1 MKCQNCGNEF
11 ASGKFCSECGALLP
25 AEEAVKPKVTANSVK
40 AEAPAAV
47 PMPEEQAKVSAESA
61 TEEKP
66 AAEKA
71 AEESVA
77 EAPAA
82 EEVVTAE
89 QGAPVAEEN
98 APQPAGETVSG
109 SAPESA
115 PEAVS
120 GNAPESAP
128 EAVSENAP
136 ESAPEAAPLP
146 VAETG
151 GAAETAAD
159 AAQTQ
164 NAPGSAGGNGGSSN
178 AKFEEIKGKIRAV
191 CEKVKAKLGEK
202 AYKGIGLWTPAVLP
216 VVWGVL
222 IMLFLAASGV
232 SVDGFSFGSGY
243 DVMSGSFGGGAAFGA
258 VMCLLIALAYIGI
271 GIFRIVLAVKKPYFT
286 PKFVV
291 PTQLALYGLLFLM
304 SCVMVG
310 SVNTVM
316 GGAYSGPAGN
326 CVLAF
331 TLLGAFFVA
340 AGILLFRFGCVD
352 ELVQARK
359 TAAAE
364 YAEERKNKIAAAQ
377 AAAAAAANAAQAAA
391 AAGAAA
397 VSAGAAGA
405 SAQVVYVQGKSE
417 PSMEDKLFGDLPVG
431 KKIENYRWSGAV
443 ASLVAVLF
451 IAIAGVLPLLEY
463 NGAAYSGF
471 SFVYTF
477 FANMS
482 EYSSYY
488 TYVGDYVLS
497 IFLFVLQLLPFALCA
512 LFAFLHLLIAIRQP
526 YTQHPI
532 FGMFQ
537 WLFTVSAAG
546 FMTYIVVWNG
556 IVEGLETFG
565 YTASTI
571 ISLILLTLVL
581 AGCIFGVPLY
591 IICARTDQNRYAI
604 KKKRLEIKENPESDK
619 SNATPRKIFAVV
631 VAVIA
636 LVTFILSVCMPLMV
650 GSDRGMDTDT
660 ARSLTPGT
668 SYSRV
673 VEQLGEPYKVSNT
686 SNGGKVAYWYSK
698 DYRDIMGESSGSSGS
713 DLDDIED
720 WEDFENALE
729 DEMQAEAER
738 EQQLNNLVY
747 KYYEIT
753 FDSKNEIAYLVFD
766 NYRMYRN
773 SMQTEKSVNSG
784 EMSFFGNMGY
794 GLWNYYNN
802 SSIPNVNM
810 LSAQVRI
817 SYNDGSYEAGYVSTV
832 YSFEYVTDSARAGRA
847 EFVYDANL
855 TDVPVELTN
864 KDSLDVIDFGNA
876 AFIDTSIAQL
886 LMRADGTAKTSIS
899 LASNSLHEGEMVLI
913 DYTLSGIDG
922 VIEALAQT
930 GRVSNFIVAGSVDDV
945 ITASVS
951 GDLSGVAGGYYS
963 TSENGSL
970 YTSSSTN
977 RKLLFASYEDTS
989 QSQSIFETLRIRTVG
1004 SYAFNYYSS
1013 GSNSAVRT
1021 LPSMGPGTSGYTG
1034 VTTLEDYAFAGS
1046 TFTSVTI
1053 PHSVK
1058 SVGSYV
1064 FYGCGRGSVTLA
1076 NRTSVPSSWASDW
1089 NVYNSGNNVWTV
1101 YDGSG
1106 NLI

>member
-25 AEEAVKPKVTANSVK
+25 AEEAVKPEVTANSVK

-61 TEEKP
+61 AEEKP

-82 EEVVTAE
+82 EEGVTEE

-109 SAPESA
+109 S
-115 PEAVS
+115 V
-120 GNAPESAP
+120 PESAP

-146 VAETG
+146 AIETG

-451 IAIAGVLPLLEY
+451 IAIAGVMPLIK
-463 NGAAYSGF
+463 YSTGGSYAGF
-471 SFVYTF
+471 SFVYSF
-477 FANMS
+477 FDGLF
-482 EYSSYY
+482 
-488 TYVGDYVLS
+488 GDYSDYYYSTGVVVGNG
-497 IFLFVLQLLPFALCA
+497 IFFVLELLPFALCA
-512 LFAFLHLLIAIRQP
+512 LFAFVHLLIAIRQP

-546 FMTYIVVWNG
+546 FMMYIVVFNG
-556 IVEGLETFG
+556 IYYGNSD
-565 YTASTI
+565 YIASTI
-571 ISLILLTLVL
+571 IAMILLSVVL

-604 KKKRLEIKENPESDK
+604 KKKRLQIKENPESDK

-673 VEQLGEPYKVSNT
+673 VEQLGEPYKVSDT

-753 FDSKNEIAYLVFD
+753 FDSNNMLTYLVFD
-766 NYRMYRN
+766 NNRWYRDSNNVDKVSSSARLYL
-773 SMQTEKSVNSG
+773 SG
-784 EMSFFGNMGY
+784 ATKA
-794 GLWNYYNN
+794 
-802 SSIPNVNM
+802 SISGST
-810 LSAQVRI
+810 LSGFSGQQPFNATVSI
-817 SYNDGSYEAGYVSTV
+817 SYTDGSYESGISSNIYDFTYDS
-832 YSFEYVTDSARAGRA
+832 YFSNSFMYAARLSEEGI
-847 EFVYDANL
+847 V
-855 TDVPVELTN
+855 LTN
-864 KDSLDVIDFGNA
+864 ESGGSVIQLGNA
-876 AFIDTSIAQL
+876 ALCRVNSRYY
-886 LMRADGTAKTSIS
+886 LMRSSGTALTSIS
-899 LASNSLHEGEMVLI
+899 TNSALSSFMSNSDIYI
-913 DYTLSGIDG
+913 DYTLSHIDYAIASIVNTGDVAEFIMIDG
-922 VIEALAQT
+922 NT
-930 GRVSNFIVAGSVDDV
+930 TVDKGIAYATTEYGGLVTSSLLTFNYVTLYFATD
-945 ITASVS
+945 
-951 GDLSGVAGGYYS
+951 GDLYDD
-963 TSENGSL
+963 N
-970 YTSSSTN
+970 N
-977 RKLLFASYEDTS
+977 RYDYNVFDEYNIKTIA
-989 QSQSIFETLRIRTVG
+989 
-1004 SYAFNYYSS
+1004 SYAFAGVDNITSL
-1013 GSNSAVRT
+1013 T
-1021 LPSMGPGTSGYTG
+1021 SMGPSASGYTG

-1053 PHSVK
+1053 PYSVTR
-1058 SVGSYV
+1058 VGSYL
-1064 FYGCGRGSVTLA
+1064 FYGCDRGSVTLA
-1076 NRTSVPSSWASDW
+1076 DRTYVPSAWETDW

-1106 NLI
+1106 NRI

>member
-25 AEEAVKPKVTANSVK
+25 AEEAIKPEVTANSVK

-47 PMPEEQAKVSAESA
+47 PLPEEQAKVSAESA
-61 TEEKP
+61 AEEKP

-82 EEVVTAE
+82 EEGVTEE

-98 APQPAGETVSG
+98 APQPAET
-109 SAPESA
+109 
-115 PEAVS
+115 
-120 GNAPESAP
+120 
-128 EAVSENAP
+128 VSENAP
-136 ESAPEAAPLP
+136 ESAPEAEPLP
-146 VAETG
+146 VTETG
-151 GAAETAAD
+151 GAAETSAD

-222 IMLFLAASGV
+222 IMLFLAASGA

-397 VSAGAAGA
+397 VSAGGAGA

-451 IAIAGVLPLLEY
+451 IAIAGVMPLIK
-463 NGAAYSGF
+463 YSTGGSYAGF
-471 SFVYTF
+471 SFVYSF
-477 FANMS
+477 FDGLF
-482 EYSSYY
+482 
-488 TYVGDYVLS
+488 GDYSDYYYSTGVVVGNG
-497 IFLFVLQLLPFALCA
+497 IFFVLELLPFALCT
-512 LFAFLHLLIAIRQP
+512 LFAFVHLLIAIRQP
-526 YTQHPI
+526 YTQHPV

-537 WLFTVSAAG
+537 WLSTVSAAG
-546 FMTYIVVWNG
+546 FMMYIVVFNG
-556 IVEGLETFG
+556 IYYGNSD
-565 YTASTI
+565 YIASTI
-571 ISLILLTLVL
+571 IAMILLSVVL

-753 FDSKNEIAYLVFD
+753 FDSYDQITYIVFD
-766 NYRMYRN
+766 NNCAYRSSALQDKVLSRSYAMEFFYA
-773 SMQTEKSVNSG
+773 SDTLGTEVGIEYS
-784 EMSFFGNMGY
+784 
-794 GLWNYYNN
+794 
-802 SSIPNVNM
+802 
-810 LSAQVRI
+810 
-817 SYNDGSYEAGYVSTV
+817 DGSYEAGYVRTF
-832 YSFEYVTDSARAGRA
+832 YSFA
-847 EFVYDANL
+847 YDAEATSSSGEVAFEYDAKLADDGVFVFTRDIDASNI
-855 TDVPVELTN
+855 
-864 KDSLDVIDFGNA
+864 IDFGNA
-876 AFIDTSIAQL
+876 VFINCGSDLSCV
-886 LMRADGTAKTSIS
+886 MRANGTVKTNVSV
-899 LASNSLHEGEMVLI
+899 ASNSLSPGTVVSI

-951 GDLSGVAGGYYS
+951 DDLSGVAGGYYS
-963 TSENGSL
+963 TSKNGSL

-989 QSQSIFETLRIRTVG
+989 QSQSIFENLRIRTVG

-1034 VTTLEDYAFAGS
+1034 VTALEDYAFAGS

-1064 FYGCGRGSVTLA
+1064 FYGCDRGSVTLA

>member
-25 AEEAVKPKVTANSVK
+25 AEEAIKPEVTANSVK

-47 PMPEEQAKVSAESA
+47 PLPEEQAKVSAESA
-61 TEEKP
+61 AEEKP

-82 EEVVTAE
+82 EEGVTEE

-98 APQPAGETVSG
+98 APQPAET
-109 SAPESA
+109 
-115 PEAVS
+115 
-120 GNAPESAP
+120 
-128 EAVSENAP
+128 VSENAP
-136 ESAPEAAPLP
+136 ESAPEAEPLP
-146 VAETG
+146 VTETG
-151 GAAETAAD
+151 GAAETSAD

-222 IMLFLAASGV
+222 IMLFLAASGA

-397 VSAGAAGA
+397 VSAGGAGA

-451 IAIAGVLPLLEY
+451 IAIAGVMPLIK
-463 NGAAYSGF
+463 YSTGGSYAGF
-471 SFVYTF
+471 SFVYSF
-477 FANMS
+477 FDGLF
-482 EYSSYY
+482 
-488 TYVGDYVLS
+488 GDYSDYYYSTGVVVGNG
-497 IFLFVLQLLPFALCA
+497 IFFVLELLPFALCA
-512 LFAFLHLLIAIRQP
+512 LFAFVHLLIAIRQP

-546 FMTYIVVWNG
+546 FMMYIVVFNG
-556 IVEGLETFG
+556 IYYGNSD
-565 YTASTI
+565 YIASTI
-571 ISLILLTLVL
+571 IAMILLSVVL

-591 IICARTDQNRYAI
+591 IICARTDRNRYAI

-753 FDSKNEIAYLVFD
+753 FDSYDQITYIVFD
-766 NYRMYRN
+766 NNCAYRSSALQDKVLSRSYAMEFFYA
-773 SMQTEKSVNSG
+773 SDTLGTEVGIEYS
-784 EMSFFGNMGY
+784 
-794 GLWNYYNN
+794 
-802 SSIPNVNM
+802 
-810 LSAQVRI
+810 
-817 SYNDGSYEAGYVSTV
+817 DGSYEAGYVRTF
-832 YSFEYVTDSARAGRA
+832 YSFA
-847 EFVYDANL
+847 YDAEATSSSGEVAFEYDAKL
-855 TDVPVELTN
+855 ADDGVFVFTRDI
-864 KDSLDVIDFGNA
+864 DASDIIDFGNA
-876 AFIDTSIAQL
+876 VFINCGSDLSCV
-886 LMRADGTAKTSIS
+886 MRANGTVKTNVSV
-899 LASNSLHEGEMVLI
+899 ASNSLSPGTVVSI

-951 GDLSGVAGGYYS
+951 DDLSGVAGGYYS
-963 TSENGSL
+963 TSKNGSL

-989 QSQSIFETLRIRTVG
+989 QSQSIFENLRIRTVG

-1034 VTTLEDYAFAGS
+1034 VTALEDYAFAGS

-1064 FYGCGRGSVTLA
+1064 FYGCDRGSVTLA

>member
-25 AEEAVKPKVTANSVK
+25 AEEAVKPEVTANSVK

-47 PMPEEQAKVSAESA
+47 PLPEEQAKVSAESA
-61 TEEKP
+61 AEEKP
-66 AAEKA
+66 AAEEA

-82 EEVVTAE
+82 EEGVTAE

-98 APQPAGETVSG
+98 APQPAGETVYG
-109 SAPESA
+109 S
-115 PEAVS
+115 
-120 GNAPESAP
+120 APESAP

-136 ESAPEAAPLP
+136 ESAPEVAPLP
-146 VAETG
+146 AIETG

-359 TAAAE
+359 AAAAE
-364 YAEERKNKIAAAQ
+364 YAEERKNKVAAAQ
-377 AAAAAAANAAQAAA
+377 AAAANAAQAAA

-451 IAIAGVLPLLEY
+451 IAIAGVMPLIK
-463 NGAAYSGF
+463 YSTGGSCAGF
-471 SFVYTF
+471 SFVYSF
-477 FANMS
+477 FDGLF
-482 EYSSYY
+482 
-488 TYVGDYVLS
+488 GDYSDYYYSTGVVVGNG
-497 IFLFVLQLLPFALCA
+497 IFFVLELLPFALCA
-512 LFAFLHLLIAIRQP
+512 LFAFVHLLIAIRQP

-537 WLFTVSAAG
+537 WLSTVSAAG
-546 FMTYIVVWNG
+546 FMMYIVVFNG
-556 IVEGLETFG
+556 IYYGNSD
-565 YTASTI
+565 YIASTI
-571 ISLILLTLVL
+571 IAMILLSVVL

-591 IICARTDQNRYAI
+591 IICARTDRNRYAI

-636 LVTFILSVCMPLMV
+636 LVTFILAVCMPLMV

-673 VEQLGEPYKVSNT
+673 VEQLGEPYKVSDT

-698 DYRDIMGESSGSSGS
+698 DYRDIMGESNGSSGS

-753 FDSKNEIAYLVFD
+753 FDREDNLTYLVFD
-766 NYRMYRN
+766 NNRAYRSSTSQDKVLSRSYDM
-773 SMQTEKSVNSG
+773 E
-784 EMSFFGNMGY
+784 FF
-794 GLWNYYNN
+794 YNGDN
-802 SSIPNVNM
+802 LNAEVGIEYS
-810 LSAQVRI
+810 
-817 SYNDGSYEAGYVSTV
+817 DGSYEAGYVSTF
-832 YSFEYVTDSARAGRA
+832 YSFA
-847 EFVYDANL
+847 YDADATSSAGVVGFEYDAKL
-855 TDVPVELTN
+855 ADDGVFVFTSDIAAY
-864 KDSLDVIDFGNA
+864 DVIDFGNA
-876 AFIDTSIAQL
+876 AFINAGSDLSCV
-886 LMRADGTAKTSIS
+886 MRANGTAKTNVS
-899 LASNSLHEGEMVLI
+899 LASNSLNPGTVVSI
-913 DYTLSGIDG
+913 DYTLTGIDG
-922 VIEALAQT
+922 VIETLAQT
-930 GRVSNFIVAGSVDDV
+930 GRVSNFTVVGSVNDV
-945 ITASVS
+945 LAAIAF

-963 TSENGSL
+963 SSENGSL

-1004 SYAFNYYSS
+1004 SYAFNYYNS
-1013 GSNSAVRT
+1013 GNNSDIST

-1089 NVYNSGNNVWTV
+1089 NVYNSGNNVWMV

>member
-25 AEEAVKPKVTANSVK
+25 AEEAIKPEVTANSVK

-47 PMPEEQAKVSAESA
+47 PLPEEQAKVSAESA
-61 TEEKP
+61 AEEKP

-82 EEVVTAE
+82 EEGVTEE

-98 APQPAGETVSG
+98 APQPAET
-109 SAPESA
+109 
-115 PEAVS
+115 
-120 GNAPESAP
+120 
-128 EAVSENAP
+128 VSENAP
-136 ESAPEAAPLP
+136 ESAPEAEPLP
-146 VAETG
+146 VTETG
-151 GAAETAAD
+151 GAAETSAD

-222 IMLFLAASGV
+222 IMLFLAASGA

-397 VSAGAAGA
+397 VSAGGAGA

-451 IAIAGVLPLLEY
+451 IAIAGVMPLIK
-463 NGAAYSGF
+463 YSTGGSYAGF
-471 SFVYTF
+471 SFVYSF
-477 FANMS
+477 FDGLF
-482 EYSSYY
+482 
-488 TYVGDYVLS
+488 GDYSDYYYSTGVVVGNG
-497 IFLFVLQLLPFALCA
+497 IFFVLELLPFALCA
-512 LFAFLHLLIAIRQP
+512 LFAFVHLLIAIRQP

-546 FMTYIVVWNG
+546 FMMYIVVFNG
-556 IVEGLETFG
+556 IYYGNSD
-565 YTASTI
+565 YIASTI
-571 ISLILLTLVL
+571 IAMILLSVVL

-591 IICARTDQNRYAI
+591 IICARTDRNRYAI

-753 FDSKNEIAYLVFD
+753 FDSYDQITYIVFD
-766 NYRMYRN
+766 NNCAYRSSALQDKVLSRSYAMEFFYA
-773 SMQTEKSVNSG
+773 SDTLGTEVGIEYS
-784 EMSFFGNMGY
+784 
-794 GLWNYYNN
+794 
-802 SSIPNVNM
+802 
-810 LSAQVRI
+810 
-817 SYNDGSYEAGYVSTV
+817 DGSYEAGYVRTF
-832 YSFEYVTDSARAGRA
+832 YSFA
-847 EFVYDANL
+847 YDAEATSSSGEVAFEYDAKL
-855 TDVPVELTN
+855 ADDGVFVFTRDI
-864 KDSLDVIDFGNA
+864 DASDIIDFGNA
-876 AFIDTSIAQL
+876 VFINCGSDLSCV
-886 LMRADGTAKTSIS
+886 MRANGTVKTNVSV
-899 LASNSLHEGEMVLI
+899 ASNSLSPGTVVSI

-951 GDLSGVAGGYYS
+951 DDLSGVAGGYYS
-963 TSENGSL
+963 TSKNGSL

-989 QSQSIFETLRIRTVG
+989 QSQSIFENLRIRTVG

-1034 VTTLEDYAFAGS
+1034 VTALEDYAFAGS

>member
-25 AEEAVKPKVTANSVK
+25 AEEAIKPEVTANSVK

-47 PMPEEQAKVSAESA
+47 PLPEEQAKVSAESA
-61 TEEKP
+61 AEEKP

-82 EEVVTAE
+82 EEGVTEE

-98 APQPAGETVSG
+98 APQPAET
-109 SAPESA
+109 
-115 PEAVS
+115 
-120 GNAPESAP
+120 
-128 EAVSENAP
+128 VSENAP
-136 ESAPEAAPLP
+136 ESAPEAEPLP
-146 VAETG
+146 VTETG
-151 GAAETAAD
+151 GAAETSAD

-222 IMLFLAASGV
+222 IMLFLAASGA

-359 TAAAE
+359 AAAAE

-397 VSAGAAGA
+397 VSAGGAGA

-451 IAIAGVLPLLEY
+451 IAIAGVMPLIK
-463 NGAAYSGF
+463 YSTGGSYAGF
-471 SFVYTF
+471 SFVYSF
-477 FANMS
+477 FDGLF
-482 EYSSYY
+482 
-488 TYVGDYVLS
+488 GDYSDYYYSTGVVVGNG
-497 IFLFVLQLLPFALCA
+497 IFFVLELLPFALCA
-512 LFAFLHLLIAIRQP
+512 LFAFVHLLIAIRQP

-537 WLFTVSAAG
+537 WLSTVSAAG
-546 FMTYIVVWNG
+546 FMMYIVVFNG
-556 IVEGLETFG
+556 IYYGNSD
-565 YTASTI
+565 YIASTI
-571 ISLILLTLVL
+571 IAMILLSVVL
-581 AGCIFGVPLY
+581 AGCIFGAPLY

-673 VEQLGEPYKVSNT
+673 VEQLGEPYKVSDT

-753 FDSKNEIAYLVFD
+753 FDSNNEIAYLVFD

-773 SMQTEKSVNSG
+773 SMQTEKSVSSG

-876 AFIDTSIAQL
+876 AFIDTSIAQI

-899 LASNSLHEGEMVLI
+899 LASNSLHEGEMVLM

-963 TSENGSL
+963 TSKNGSL

-1053 PHSVK
+1053 PYSVK

-1064 FYGCGRGSVTLA
+1064 FYGCDRGSVTLA

-1101 YDGSG
+1101 YDGSD

>member
-25 AEEAVKPKVTANSVK
+25 AEEAVKPEVTANSVK

-47 PMPEEQAKVSAESA
+47 PMPEEQAKVFAESA
-61 TEEKP
+61 AEEKP
-66 AAEKA
+66 AAEEA
-71 AEESVA
+71 AEKSVA

-82 EEVVTAE
+82 EEGVTEE

-98 APQPAGETVSG
+98 APQSAGETVSG

-115 PEAVS
+115 LEAVS

-128 EAVSENAP
+128 EVE
-136 ESAPEAAPLP
+136 PLP

-673 VEQLGEPYKVSNT
+673 VEQLGEPYKVSDT

-720 WEDFENALE
+720 WEDLENALE

-753 FDSKNEIAYLVFD
+753 FDSYDQITYIVFD
-766 NYRMYRN
+766 NNCAYRSSALQDKVLSRSYAMEFFYA
-773 SMQTEKSVNSG
+773 SDTLGTEVGIEYS
-784 EMSFFGNMGY
+784 
-794 GLWNYYNN
+794 
-802 SSIPNVNM
+802 
-810 LSAQVRI
+810 
-817 SYNDGSYEAGYVSTV
+817 DGSYEAGYVRTF
-832 YSFEYVTDSARAGRA
+832 YSFA
-847 EFVYDANL
+847 YDAEATSSSGEVAFEYDAKL
-855 TDVPVELTN
+855 ADDGVFVFTRDI
-864 KDSLDVIDFGNA
+864 DASDIIDFGNA
-876 AFIDTSIAQL
+876 AFINAGSDLSCV
-886 LMRADGTAKTSIS
+886 MRANGTAKTNVS
-899 LASNSLHEGEMVLI
+899 LASNSLNPGTVVSI
-913 DYTLSGIDG
+913 DYTLTGIDG
-922 VIEALAQT
+922 VIETLAQT
-930 GRVSNFIVAGSVDDV
+930 GRVSNFTVVGSVNDV
-945 ITASVS
+945 LAAIAF

-963 TSENGSL
+963 SSENGSL

-1004 SYAFNYYSS
+1004 SYAFNYYNS
-1013 GSNSAVRT
+1013 GNNSDIST

-1053 PHSVK
+1053 PSCVR

-1064 FYGCGRGSVTLA
+1064 FYGCDRGSVTLA
-1076 NRTSVPSSWASDW
+1076 HRTSVPSSWASDW

>member
-25 AEEAVKPKVTANSVK
+25 AEEAVKSEVTANSVK

-47 PMPEEQAKVSAESA
+47 PLPEEQAKVSAESA
-61 TEEKP
+61 VEEKP
-66 AAEKA
+66 AAEEA
-71 AEESVA
+71 AEESVE

-82 EEVVTAE
+82 EEGVTAE

-115 PEAVS
+115 PEV
-120 GNAPESAP
+120 E
-128 EAVSENAP
+128 
-136 ESAPEAAPLP
+136 PLP
-146 VAETG
+146 AIETG

-397 VSAGAAGA
+397 VPAGAAGA

-451 IAIAGVLPLLEY
+451 IAIAGVLPLCEY
-463 NGAAYSGF
+463 NNGGAYSGF
-471 SFVYTF
+471 SFVYAF
-477 FANMS
+477 FANMAQ
-482 EYSSYY
+482 YSSHY
-488 TYVGDYVLS
+488 TAGGYTLNILFLVLELS
-497 IFLFVLQLLPFALCA
+497 AFGLCA

-532 FGMFQ
+532 FGMFHL
-537 WLFTVSAAG
+537 WFTMIAAG
-546 FMTYIVVWNG
+546 LMTYVVVWNG
-556 IVEGLETFG
+556 IIDPYDYNAG
-565 YTASTI
+565 YIISTI
-571 ISLILLTLVL
+571 IALILLSVVL
-581 AGCIFGVPLY
+581 AGCLFGVPLY
-591 IICARTDQNRYAI
+591 IICARTDENRYLI
-604 KKKRLEIKENPESDK
+604 KKKRLQLRDDPASDEAGIKS
-619 SNATPRKIFAVV
+619 RKIFAVV

-636 LVTFILSVCMPLMV
+636 LVTFILAVCMPLMV

-673 VEQLGEPYKVSNT
+673 VEQLGEPYKVSDT

-698 DYRDIMGESSGSSGS
+698 DYRDIMGESNGSSGS

-753 FDSKNEIAYLVFD
+753 FDREDNLTYLVFD
-766 NYRMYRN
+766 NNRAYRSSTSQDKVLSRSYDM
-773 SMQTEKSVNSG
+773 E
-784 EMSFFGNMGY
+784 FF
-794 GLWNYYNN
+794 YNGDN
-802 SSIPNVNM
+802 LNAEVGIEYS
-810 LSAQVRI
+810 
-817 SYNDGSYEAGYVSTV
+817 DGSYEAGYVSTF
-832 YSFEYVTDSARAGRA
+832 YSFA
-847 EFVYDANL
+847 YDADATSSAGVVGFEYDAKL
-855 TDVPVELTN
+855 ADDGVFVFTSDIAAY
-864 KDSLDVIDFGNA
+864 DVIDFGNA
-876 AFIDTSIAQL
+876 AFINAGSDLSCV
-886 LMRADGTAKTSIS
+886 MRANGTAKTNVS
-899 LASNSLHEGEMVLI
+899 LASNSLNPGTVVSI
-913 DYTLSGIDG
+913 DYTLTGIDG
-922 VIEALAQT
+922 VIETLAQT
-930 GRVSNFIVAGSVDDV
+930 GRVSNFTVVGSVNDV
-945 ITASVS
+945 LAAIAF

-963 TSENGSL
+963 SSENGSL

-1004 SYAFNYYSS
+1004 SYAFNYYNS
-1013 GSNSAVRT
+1013 GNNSDIST

-1053 PHSVK
+1053 PSCVR

-1064 FYGCGRGSVTLA
+1064 FYGCDRGSVTLA
-1076 NRTSVPSSWASDW
+1076 HRTSVPSSWASDW

>member
-61 TEEKP
+61 AEEKP

-115 PEAVS
+115 PEV
-120 GNAPESAP
+120 E
-128 EAVSENAP
+128 
-136 ESAPEAAPLP
+136 PLP
-146 VAETG
+146 AIETG

-397 VSAGAAGA
+397 VSAGGAGA

-451 IAIAGVLPLLEY
+451 IAIAGVMPLIK
-463 NGAAYSGF
+463 YSTGGSYAGF
-471 SFVYTF
+471 SFVYSF
-477 FANMS
+477 FDGLF
-482 EYSSYY
+482 
-488 TYVGDYVLS
+488 GDYSDYYYSTGVVVGNG
-497 IFLFVLQLLPFALCA
+497 IFFVLELLPFALCA
-512 LFAFLHLLIAIRQP
+512 LFAFVHLLIAIRQP

-546 FMTYIVVWNG
+546 FMMYIVVFNG
-556 IVEGLETFG
+556 IYYGNSD
-565 YTASTI
+565 YIASTI
-571 ISLILLTLVL
+571 IAMILLSVVL

-591 IICARTDQNRYAI
+591 IVCARTDQNRYAI

-673 VEQLGEPYKVSNT
+673 VEQLGEPYKVGNT

-698 DYRDIMGESSGSSGS
+698 DYRDIMGESSGSSGP

-720 WEDFENALE
+720 WEDLENALE

-753 FDSKNEIAYLVFD
+753 FDSNDQITYIVFD
-766 NYRMYRN
+766 NNCAYRSSALQDKVLSRSYAM
-773 SMQTEKSVNSG
+773 E
-784 EMSFFGNMGY
+784 FFYASDTLGAEVGVEY
-794 GLWNYYNN
+794 
-802 SSIPNVNM
+802 S
-810 LSAQVRI
+810 
-817 SYNDGSYEAGYVSTV
+817 DGSYEAGYVRTF
-832 YSFEYVTDSARAGRA
+832 YSFA
-847 EFVYDANL
+847 YDAEATSSSGEVAFEYDAKL
-855 TDVPVELTN
+855 ADDGVFVFTRDIEAS
-864 KDSLDVIDFGNA
+864 DIIDFGNA
-876 AFIDTSIAQL
+876 VFINCGSDLSCV
-886 LMRADGTAKTSIS
+886 MRANGMVKTNVSV
-899 LASNSLHEGEMVLI
+899 ASNSLSPGTVVSI

-945 ITASVS
+945 ITASVTD
-951 GDLSGVAGGYYS
+951 DLSGVAGGYYS
-963 TSENGSL
+963 TSKNGSL

-1053 PHSVK
+1053 PYSVTR
-1058 SVGSYV
+1058 VGSYL
-1064 FYGCGRGSVTLA
+1064 FYGCDRGSVTLA
-1076 NRTSVPSSWASDW
+1076 DRTYVPSAWETDW
-1089 NVYNSGNNVWTV
+1089 NVYNSSNNVWTV

>member
-25 AEEAVKPKVTANSVK
+25 AEEAVKPEVTANSVK

-47 PMPEEQAKVSAESA
+47 PLPEEQAKVSAESA
-61 TEEKP
+61 AEEKP
-66 AAEKA
+66 AAEEA

-82 EEVVTAE
+82 EEGVTAE

-359 TAAAE
+359 IAAAE

-377 AAAAAAANAAQAAA
+377 AAAANAAQAAA

-451 IAIAGVLPLLEY
+451 IAIAGVMPLIK
-463 NGAAYSGF
+463 YSTGGSYAGF
-471 SFVYTF
+471 SFVYSF
-477 FANMS
+477 FDGLFGNNS
-482 EYSSYY
+482 DYYSAG
-488 TYVGDYVLS
+488 VVAGNG
-497 IFLFVLQLLPFALCA
+497 IFFVLELLPFVLCA
-512 LFAFLHLLIAIRQP
+512 LFAFIHLLIAIRQP
-526 YTQHPI
+526 YTQHPV

-546 FMTYIVVWNG
+546 FMMYIVVFNG
-556 IVEGLETFG
+556 IYYGSFDYIV
-565 YTASTI
+565 STVI
-571 ISLILLTLVL
+571 AMILLSVVL

-753 FDSKNEIAYLVFD
+753 FDSNDQITYIVFD
-766 NYRMYRN
+766 NNCAYRSSALQDKVLSRSYAM
-773 SMQTEKSVNSG
+773 E
-784 EMSFFGNMGY
+784 FFYASDTLGAEVGVEY
-794 GLWNYYNN
+794 
-802 SSIPNVNM
+802 S
-810 LSAQVRI
+810 
-817 SYNDGSYEAGYVSTV
+817 DGSYEAGYVRTF
-832 YSFEYVTDSARAGRA
+832 YSFA
-847 EFVYDANL
+847 YDAEATSSSGEVAFEYDAKL
-855 TDVPVELTN
+855 ADDGVFVFTRDIEAS
-864 KDSLDVIDFGNA
+864 DIIDFGNA
-876 AFIDTSIAQL
+876 VFINCGSDLSCV
-886 LMRADGTAKTSIS
+886 MRANGTVKTNVSV
-899 LASNSLHEGEMVLI
+899 ASNSLSPGTVVSI

-945 ITASVS
+945 ITASVTD
-951 GDLSGVAGGYYS
+951 DLSGVAGGYYS
-963 TSENGSL
+963 TSKNGSL

-1053 PHSVK
+1053 PYSVTR
-1058 SVGSYV
+1058 VGSYL
-1064 FYGCGRGSVTLA
+1064 FYGCDRGSVTLA
-1076 NRTSVPSSWASDW
+1076 DRTYVPSAWETDW

-1101 YDGSG
+1101 YDDGG

>member
-25 AEEAVKPKVTANSVK
+25 AEEAVKPEVTANSVK

-47 PMPEEQAKVSAESA
+47 LLPEEQAKVSAESA
-61 TEEKP
+61 AEEKP
-66 AAEKA
+66 AAEEA
-71 AEESVA
+71 AEESV
-77 EAPAA
+77 
-82 EEVVTAE
+82 
-89 QGAPVAEEN
+89 
-98 APQPAGETVSG
+98 
-109 SAPESA
+109 

-120 GNAPESAP
+120 ENAPESAP

-136 ESAPEAAPLP
+136 ESAPEVEPLP

-164 NAPGSAGGNGGSSN
+164 NAPGSEGGNGGSSN

-222 IMLFLAASGV
+222 IMLFLAASGA

-397 VSAGAAGA
+397 VSAGGAGA

-451 IAIAGVLPLLEY
+451 IAIAGVMPLIK
-463 NGAAYSGF
+463 YSTGGSYAGF
-471 SFVYTF
+471 SFVYSF
-477 FANMS
+477 FDGLF
-482 EYSSYY
+482 
-488 TYVGDYVLS
+488 GDYSDYYYSTGVVVGNG
-497 IFLFVLQLLPFALCA
+497 IFFVLELLPFALCA
-512 LFAFLHLLIAIRQP
+512 LFAFVHLLIAIRQP

-546 FMTYIVVWNG
+546 FMMYIVVFNG
-556 IVEGLETFG
+556 IYYGNSD
-565 YTASTI
+565 YIASTI
-571 ISLILLTLVL
+571 IAMILLSVVL

-673 VEQLGEPYKVSNT
+673 VEQLGEPYKVSDT

-713 DLDDIED
+713 DFDDIED
-720 WEDFENALE
+720 WEDLENALE

-753 FDSKNEIAYLVFD
+753 FDSNDQITYIVFD
-766 NYRMYRN
+766 NNCAYRSSALQDKVLSRSYAM
-773 SMQTEKSVNSG
+773 E
-784 EMSFFGNMGY
+784 FFYASDTLGAEVGVEY
-794 GLWNYYNN
+794 
-802 SSIPNVNM
+802 S
-810 LSAQVRI
+810 
-817 SYNDGSYEAGYVSTV
+817 DGSYEAGYVRTF
-832 YSFEYVTDSARAGRA
+832 YSFA
-847 EFVYDANL
+847 YDAEATSSSGEVAFEYDAKL
-855 TDVPVELTN
+855 ADDGVFVFTRDIEAS
-864 KDSLDVIDFGNA
+864 DIIDFGNA
-876 AFIDTSIAQL
+876 VFINCGSDLSCV
-886 LMRADGTAKTSIS
+886 MRANGMVKTNVSV
-899 LASNSLHEGEMVLI
+899 ASNSLSPGTVVSI

-945 ITASVS
+945 ITASVTD
-951 GDLSGVAGGYYS
+951 DLSGVAGGYYS
-963 TSENGSL
+963 TSKNGSL

-1053 PHSVK
+1053 PYSVTR
-1058 SVGSYV
+1058 VGSYL
-1064 FYGCGRGSVTLA
+1064 FYGCDRGSVTLA
-1076 NRTSVPSSWASDW
+1076 DRTSVPSSWASDW

>member
-25 AEEAVKPKVTANSVK
+25 AEEAIKPEVTANSVK

-61 TEEKP
+61 AEEKP
-66 AAEKA
+66 AAEEA

-82 EEVVTAE
+82 EGGVTAE

-98 APQPAGETVSG
+98 APQPAGETVSENAPE
-109 SAPESA
+109 SAPEAVSGNASESA

-128 EAVSENAP
+128 EVE
-136 ESAPEAAPLP
+136 PLP

-159 AAQTQ
+159 AEQTQ

-451 IAIAGVLPLLEY
+451 IAIAGVMPLIK
-463 NGAAYSGF
+463 YSTGGSYAGF
-471 SFVYTF
+471 SFVYSF
-477 FANMS
+477 FDRLF
-482 EYSSYY
+482 
-488 TYVGDYVLS
+488 GDYSDYYYSTGVVVGNG
-497 IFLFVLQLLPFALCA
+497 IFFVLELLPFALCA
-512 LFAFLHLLIAIRQP
+512 LFAFVHLLIAIRQP

-546 FMTYIVVWNG
+546 FMMYIVVFNG
-556 IVEGLETFG
+556 IYYGNSD
-565 YTASTI
+565 YIASTI
-571 ISLILLTLVL
+571 IAMILLSVVL

-591 IICARTDQNRYAI
+591 IICARTDRNRYAI

-753 FDSKNEIAYLVFD
+753 FDSYDQITYIVFD
-766 NYRMYRN
+766 NNCAYRSSALQDKVLSRSYAMEFFYA
-773 SMQTEKSVNSG
+773 SDTLGTEVGIEYS
-784 EMSFFGNMGY
+784 
-794 GLWNYYNN
+794 
-802 SSIPNVNM
+802 
-810 LSAQVRI
+810 
-817 SYNDGSYEAGYVSTV
+817 DGSYEAGYVRTF
-832 YSFEYVTDSARAGRA
+832 YSFA
-847 EFVYDANL
+847 YDAEATSSSGEVAFEYDAKLADDGVFVFTRDIDASNI
-855 TDVPVELTN
+855 
-864 KDSLDVIDFGNA
+864 IDFGNA
-876 AFIDTSIAQL
+876 VFINCGSDLSCV
-886 LMRADGTAKTSIS
+886 MRANGTVKTNVSV
-899 LASNSLHEGEMVLI
+899 ASNSLSPGTVVSI

-951 GDLSGVAGGYYS
+951 DDLSGVAGGYYS
-963 TSENGSL
+963 TSKNGSL

-989 QSQSIFETLRIRTVG
+989 QSQSIFENLRIRTVG

-1013 GSNSAVRT
+1013 GSNCAVRT

-1034 VTTLEDYAFAGS
+1034 VTALEDYAFAGS

-1064 FYGCGRGSVTLA
+1064 FYGCDRGSVTLA

-1089 NVYNSGNNVWTV
+1089 NVYK
-1101 YDGSG
+1101 
-1106 NLI
+1106 

>member
-25 AEEAVKPKVTANSVK
+25 AEEAVKPEVTANSVK

-61 TEEKP
+61 AEEKP

-82 EEVVTAE
+82 EEGVTEE

-120 GNAPESAP
+120 GNAPESTP
-128 EAVSENAP
+128 EAVS
-136 ESAPEAAPLP
+136 LP
-146 VAETG
+146 AIETG

-222 IMLFLAASGV
+222 IMLFLAASGA

-258 VMCLLIALAYIGI
+258 VMCLLIAIAYIGI

-451 IAIAGVLPLLEY
+451 IAIAGVMPLIK
-463 NGAAYSGF
+463 YSTGGSYAGF
-471 SFVYTF
+471 SFVYSF
-477 FANMS
+477 FDGLF
-482 EYSSYY
+482 
-488 TYVGDYVLS
+488 GDYSDYYYSTGVVVGNG
-497 IFLFVLQLLPFALCA
+497 IFFVLELLPFALCA
-512 LFAFLHLLIAIRQP
+512 LFAFVHLLIAIRQP

-537 WLFTVSAAG
+537 WLSTVSAAG
-546 FMTYIVVWNG
+546 FMMYIVVFNG
-556 IVEGLETFG
+556 IYYGNSD
-565 YTASTI
+565 YIASTI
-571 ISLILLTLVL
+571 IAMILLSVVL

-673 VEQLGEPYKVSNT
+673 VEQLGEPYKVSDT

-720 WEDFENALE
+720 WEDLENALE

-753 FDSKNEIAYLVFD
+753 FDSYDQITYIVFD
-766 NYRMYRN
+766 NNCAYRSSALQDKVLSRSYAMEFFYA
-773 SMQTEKSVNSG
+773 SDTLGTEVGIEYS
-784 EMSFFGNMGY
+784 
-794 GLWNYYNN
+794 
-802 SSIPNVNM
+802 
-810 LSAQVRI
+810 
-817 SYNDGSYEAGYVSTV
+817 DGSYEAGYVRTF
-832 YSFEYVTDSARAGRA
+832 YSFA
-847 EFVYDANL
+847 YDAEATSSSGEVAFEYDAKL
-855 TDVPVELTN
+855 ADDGVFVFTRDI
-864 KDSLDVIDFGNA
+864 DASDIIDFGNA
-876 AFIDTSIAQL
+876 VFINCGSDLSCV
-886 LMRADGTAKTSIS
+886 MRANGTVKTNVSV
-899 LASNSLHEGEMVLI
+899 ASNSLSPGTVVSI

-951 GDLSGVAGGYYS
+951 GDLSGVVGGYYS
-963 TSENGSL
+963 TSKNGSL

-989 QSQSIFETLRIRTVG
+989 QNQSIFETLRIRTVG

-1053 PHSVK
+1053 PYSVK

>member
-25 AEEAVKPKVTANSVK
+25 AEEAVKPEVTANSVK

-47 PMPEEQAKVSAESA
+47 PLPEEQAKVSAESA
-61 TEEKP
+61 AEEKP

-82 EEVVTAE
+82 EEGVTEE

-120 GNAPESAP
+120 GNAPESTP
-128 EAVSENAP
+128 EAVS
-136 ESAPEAAPLP
+136 LP
-146 VAETG
+146 AIETG

-222 IMLFLAASGV
+222 IMLFLAASGA

-451 IAIAGVLPLLEY
+451 IAIAGVMPLIK
-463 NGAAYSGF
+463 YSTGGSYAGF
-471 SFVYTF
+471 SFVYSF
-477 FANMS
+477 FDGLF
-482 EYSSYY
+482 
-488 TYVGDYVLS
+488 GDYSDYYYSTGVVVGNG
-497 IFLFVLQLLPFALCA
+497 IFFVLELLPFALCA
-512 LFAFLHLLIAIRQP
+512 LFAFVHLLIAIRQP

-537 WLFTVSAAG
+537 WLSTVSAAG
-546 FMTYIVVWNG
+546 FMMYIVVFNG
-556 IVEGLETFG
+556 IYYGNSD
-565 YTASTI
+565 YIASTI
-571 ISLILLTLVL
+571 IAMILLSVVL

-673 VEQLGEPYKVSNT
+673 VEQLGEPYKVSDT

-720 WEDFENALE
+720 WEDLENALE

-747 KYYEIT
+747 KYYENT
-753 FDSKNEIAYLVFD
+753 FDSYDQITYIVFD
-766 NYRMYRN
+766 NKCAYRSSALQDKVLSRSYAMEFFYA
-773 SMQTEKSVNSG
+773 SDTLGTEVGIEYS
-784 EMSFFGNMGY
+784 
-794 GLWNYYNN
+794 
-802 SSIPNVNM
+802 
-810 LSAQVRI
+810 
-817 SYNDGSYEAGYVSTV
+817 DGSYEAGYVRTF
-832 YSFEYVTDSARAGRA
+832 YSFA
-847 EFVYDANL
+847 YDAEATSSSGEVAFEYDAKL
-855 TDVPVELTN
+855 ADDGVFVFTRDI
-864 KDSLDVIDFGNA
+864 DASDIIDFGNA
-876 AFIDTSIAQL
+876 VFINCGSDLSCV
-886 LMRADGTAKTSIS
+886 MRANGTVKTNVSV
-899 LASNSLHEGEMVLI
+899 ASNSLSPGTVVSI

-951 GDLSGVAGGYYS
+951 GDLSGVVGGYYS
-963 TSENGSL
+963 TSKNGSL

-989 QSQSIFETLRIRTVG
+989 QNQSIFETLRIRTVG

-1053 PHSVK
+1053 PYSVK

>member
-25 AEEAVKPKVTANSVK
+25 AEEAVKPEVTANSVK

-47 PMPEEQAKVSAESA
+47 PLPEEQAKVSAESA
-61 TEEKP
+61 AEEKP

-82 EEVVTAE
+82 EEGVTEE

-128 EAVSENAP
+128 EAVSGNAP

-146 VAETG
+146 AIETG

-326 CVLAF
+326 CILAF
-331 TLLGAFFVA
+331 TILGAFFVA

-352 ELVQARK
+352 EIVQARK

-364 YAEERKNKIAAAQ
+364 YAEEKKNKIAAAQ
-377 AAAAAAANAAQAAA
+377 AATANAAQAAA

-451 IAIAGVLPLLEY
+451 IAIAGVLPLCEY
-463 NGAAYSGF
+463 NNGGAYSGF
-471 SFVYTF
+471 SFVYAF
-477 FANMS
+477 FANMAQ
-482 EYSSYY
+482 YSSHY
-488 TYVGDYVLS
+488 TAGGYTLNILFLVLELS
-497 IFLFVLQLLPFALCA
+497 AFGLCA

-532 FGMFQ
+532 FGMFHL
-537 WLFTVSAAG
+537 WFTMIAAG
-546 FMTYIVVWNG
+546 LMTYVVVWNG
-556 IVEGLETFG
+556 IIDPYDYNAG
-565 YTASTI
+565 YIISTI
-571 ISLILLTLVL
+571 IALILLSVVL
-581 AGCIFGVPLY
+581 AGCLFGVPLY
-591 IICARTDQNRYAI
+591 IICARTDENRYLI
-604 KKKRLEIKENPESDK
+604 KKKRLQLRDDPASDEAGIKS
-619 SNATPRKIFAVV
+619 RKIFAVV

-636 LVTFILSVCMPLMV
+636 LVTFILAVCMPLMV

-673 VEQLGEPYKVSNT
+673 VEQLGEPYKVSDT

-698 DYRDIMGESSGSSGS
+698 DYRDIMGESNGSSGS

-753 FDSKNEIAYLVFD
+753 FDREDNLTYLVFD
-766 NYRMYRN
+766 NNCAYRSSALQDKVLSRSYAM
-773 SMQTEKSVNSG
+773 E
-784 EMSFFGNMGY
+784 FFYASDTLGAEVGVEY
-794 GLWNYYNN
+794 
-802 SSIPNVNM
+802 S
-810 LSAQVRI
+810 
-817 SYNDGSYEAGYVSTV
+817 DGSYEAGYVRTF
-832 YSFEYVTDSARAGRA
+832 YSFA
-847 EFVYDANL
+847 YDAEATSSSGEVAFEYDAKL
-855 TDVPVELTN
+855 ADDGVFVFTRDIEAS
-864 KDSLDVIDFGNA
+864 DIIDFGNA
-876 AFIDTSIAQL
+876 VFINCGSDLSCV
-886 LMRADGTAKTSIS
+886 MRANGTVKTNVSV
-899 LASNSLHEGEMVLI
+899 ASNSLSPGTVVSI

-945 ITASVS
+945 ITASVTD
-951 GDLSGVAGGYYS
+951 DLSGVAGGYYS
-963 TSENGSL
+963 TSKNGSL

-1053 PHSVK
+1053 PYSVTR
-1058 SVGSYV
+1058 VGSYL
-1064 FYGCGRGSVTLA
+1064 FYGCDRGSVTLA
-1076 NRTSVPSSWASDW
+1076 DRTYVPSAWETDW

>member
-25 AEEAVKPKVTANSVK
+25 AEEAVKPEVTANSVK

-47 PMPEEQAKVSAESA
+47 PLPEEQAKVSAESA
-61 TEEKP
+61 AEEKP
-66 AAEKA
+66 AAEEA

-82 EEVVTAE
+82 EEGVTAE

-98 APQPAGETVSG
+98 APQSAGETVSEN
-109 SAPESA
+109 APESA

-128 EAVSENAP
+128 EA
-136 ESAPEAAPLP
+136 APLP
-146 VAETG
+146 AIETG

-326 CVLAF
+326 CVVAF

-451 IAIAGVLPLLEY
+451 IAIAGVMPLIK
-463 NGAAYSGF
+463 YSTGGSYAGF
-471 SFVYTF
+471 SFVYSF
-477 FANMS
+477 FDGLFGDNS
-482 EYSSYY
+482 DYYYS
-488 TYVGDYVLS
+488 TGVVVGNG
-497 IFLFVLQLLPFALCA
+497 IFFVLELLPFALCA
-512 LFAFLHLLIAIRQP
+512 LFAFVHLLIAIRQP

-537 WLFTVSAAG
+537 WLSTVSAAG
-546 FMTYIVVWNG
+546 FMMYIVVFNG
-556 IVEGLETFG
+556 IYYGNSD
-565 YTASTI
+565 YIASTI
-571 ISLILLTLVL
+571 IAMILLSVVL

-753 FDSKNEIAYLVFD
+753 FDSYDQITYIVFD
-766 NYRMYRN
+766 NNCAYRSSALQDKVLSRSYAMEFFYA
-773 SMQTEKSVNSG
+773 SDTLGTEVGIEYS
-784 EMSFFGNMGY
+784 
-794 GLWNYYNN
+794 
-802 SSIPNVNM
+802 
-810 LSAQVRI
+810 
-817 SYNDGSYEAGYVSTV
+817 DGSYEAGYVRTF
-832 YSFEYVTDSARAGRA
+832 YSFA
-847 EFVYDANL
+847 YDAEATSSSGEVAFEYDAKL
-855 TDVPVELTN
+855 ADDGVFVFTRDI
-864 KDSLDVIDFGNA
+864 DASDIIDFGNA
-876 AFIDTSIAQL
+876 VFINCGSDLSCV
-886 LMRADGTAKTSIS
+886 MRANGTVKTNVSV
-899 LASNSLHEGEMVLI
+899 ASNSLSPGTVVSI

-963 TSENGSL
+963 TSKNGSL

-1053 PHSVK
+1053 PYSVK

-1064 FYGCGRGSVTLA
+1064 FYGCDRGSVTLA

>member
-25 AEEAVKPKVTANSVK
+25 AEEAIKPEVTANSVK

-61 TEEKP
+61 AEEKP
-66 AAEKA
+66 AAEEA

-82 EEVVTAE
+82 EGGVTAE

-98 APQPAGETVSG
+98 APQPAGETVSEN
-109 SAPESA
+109 APESA

-120 GNAPESAP
+120 GNAS
-128 EAVSENAP
+128 

-146 VAETG
+146 AIETG

-451 IAIAGVLPLLEY
+451 IAIAGVMPLIK
-463 NGAAYSGF
+463 YSTGGSYAGF
-471 SFVYTF
+471 SFVYSF
-477 FANMS
+477 FDGLF
-482 EYSSYY
+482 
-488 TYVGDYVLS
+488 GDYSDYYYSTGVVVGNG
-497 IFLFVLQLLPFALCA
+497 IFFVLELLPFALCA
-512 LFAFLHLLIAIRQP
+512 LFAFVHLLIAIRQP

-537 WLFTVSAAG
+537 WLSTVSAAG
-546 FMTYIVVWNG
+546 FMMYIVVFNG
-556 IVEGLETFG
+556 IYYGNSD
-565 YTASTI
+565 YIASTI
-571 ISLILLTLVL
+571 IAMILLSVVL
-581 AGCIFGVPLY
+581 AGCIFGAPLY

-673 VEQLGEPYKVSNT
+673 VEQLGEPYKVSDT

-753 FDSKNEIAYLVFD
+753 FDSNNEIAYLVFD

-773 SMQTEKSVNSG
+773 SMQTEKSVSSG

-876 AFIDTSIAQL
+876 AFIDTSIAQI

-899 LASNSLHEGEMVLI
+899 LASNSLHEGEMVLM

-963 TSENGSL
+963 TSKNGSL

-1053 PHSVK
+1053 PYSVK

-1064 FYGCGRGSVTLA
+1064 FYGCDRGSVTLA

-1101 YDGSG
+1101 YDGSD

>member
-25 AEEAVKPKVTANSVK
+25 AEEAVKPEVTANSVK

-61 TEEKP
+61 AEEKP

-82 EEVVTAE
+82 EEGVTEE

-109 SAPESA
+109 S
-115 PEAVS
+115 V
-120 GNAPESAP
+120 PESAP

-146 VAETG
+146 AIETG

-451 IAIAGVLPLLEY
+451 IAIAGVMPLIK
-463 NGAAYSGF
+463 YSTGGSYAGF
-471 SFVYTF
+471 SFVYSF
-477 FANMS
+477 FDGLF
-482 EYSSYY
+482 
-488 TYVGDYVLS
+488 GDYSDYYYSTGVVVGNG
-497 IFLFVLQLLPFALCA
+497 IFFVLELLPFALCA
-512 LFAFLHLLIAIRQP
+512 LFAFVHLLIAIRQP

-537 WLFTVSAAG
+537 WLSTVSAAG
-546 FMTYIVVWNG
+546 FMMYIVVFNG
-556 IVEGLETFG
+556 IYYGNSD
-565 YTASTI
+565 YIASTI
-571 ISLILLTLVL
+571 IAMILLSVVL
-581 AGCIFGVPLY
+581 AGCIFGAPLY

-673 VEQLGEPYKVSNT
+673 VEQLGEPYKVSDT

-753 FDSKNEIAYLVFD
+753 FDSNNEIAYLVFD

-773 SMQTEKSVNSG
+773 SMQTEKSVSSG

-876 AFIDTSIAQL
+876 AFIDTSIAQI

-899 LASNSLHEGEMVLI
+899 LASNSLHEGEMVLM

-963 TSENGSL
+963 TSKNGSL

-1004 SYAFNYYSS
+1004 SYAFNYYNS
-1013 GSNSAVRT
+1013 GNNSEIST

-1053 PHSVK
+1053 PYSVK

-1064 FYGCGRGSVTLA
+1064 FYGCDRGSVTLA

-1101 YDGSG
+1101 YDGSD

>member
-25 AEEAVKPKVTANSVK
+25 AEEAVKPEVTANSVK

-47 PMPEEQAKVSAESA
+47 PLPEEQAKVSAESA
-61 TEEKP
+61 AEEKP

-82 EEVVTAE
+82 EEGVTAE

-98 APQPAGETVSG
+98 APQPAGEIVSG
-109 SAPESA
+109 ST
-115 PEAVS
+115 
-120 GNAPESAP
+120 PESAP

-359 TAAAE
+359 IAAAE

-377 AAAAAAANAAQAAA
+377 AAAANAAQAAA

-451 IAIAGVLPLLEY
+451 IAIAGVMPLIK
-463 NGAAYSGF
+463 YSTGGSYAGF
-471 SFVYTF
+471 SFVYSF
-477 FANMS
+477 FDGLF
-482 EYSSYY
+482 
-488 TYVGDYVLS
+488 GDYSDYYYSAGVVAGNG
-497 IFLFVLQLLPFALCA
+497 IFFILELLPFALCA
-512 LFAFLHLLIAIRQP
+512 LFAFIHLLIAIRQP
-526 YTQHPI
+526 YTQHPV

-546 FMTYIVVWNG
+546 FMMYIVVFNG
-556 IVEGLETFG
+556 IYYGSFDYIV
-565 YTASTI
+565 STVI
-571 ISLILLTLVL
+571 AMILLSVVL

-673 VEQLGEPYKVSNT
+673 VEQLGEPYKVSDT

-753 FDSKNEIAYLVFD
+753 FDSNNEIAYLVFD

-773 SMQTEKSVNSG
+773 SMQTEKSVSSG

-876 AFIDTSIAQL
+876 AFIDTSIAQI

-899 LASNSLHEGEMVLI
+899 LASNSLHEGEMVLM

-1053 PHSVK
+1053 PYSVK

-1064 FYGCGRGSVTLA
+1064 FYGCDRGSVTLA
-1076 NRTSVPSSWASDW
+1076 NRTYVPSAWETDW

-1101 YDGSG
+1101 YDDGG

>member
-25 AEEAVKPKVTANSVK
+25 AEEAVKPEVTANSVK

-61 TEEKP
+61 AEEKP

-82 EEVVTAE
+82 EEGVTAE

-120 GNAPESAP
+120 ENAPESAP
-128 EAVSENAP
+128 EAVSGNAP

-146 VAETG
+146 AIETG

-377 AAAAAAANAAQAAA
+377 AAAANAAQAVA

-405 SAQVVYVQGKSE
+405 SAQVVYVQGKNE

-451 IAIAGVLPLLEY
+451 IAIAGVMPLMK
-463 NGAAYSGF
+463 YSTGGSYAGF
-471 SFVYTF
+471 SFIYSF
-477 FANMS
+477 FDGLFGN
-482 EYSSYY
+482 YSDYY
-488 TYVGDYVLS
+488 SAGVVAGNS
-497 IFLFVLQLLPFALCA
+497 IFFVLELLPFVLCT
-512 LFAFLHLLIAIRQP
+512 LFAFVHLLIAIRQP
-526 YTQHPI
+526 YTQHPV

-537 WLFTVSAAG
+537 WLSTVSAAG
-546 FMTYIVVWNG
+546 FMMYVVVFNG
-556 IVEGLETFG
+556 IYYGSFD
-565 YTASTI
+565 YIASTI
-571 ISLILLTLVL
+571 IAMILLSVVL

-591 IICARTDQNRYAI
+591 IVCARTDQNRYAI

-673 VEQLGEPYKVSNT
+673 VEQLGEPYKVGNT

-720 WEDFENALE
+720 WEDLENALE

-753 FDSKNEIAYLVFD
+753 FDSNNEIAYLVFD

-773 SMQTEKSVNSG
+773 SMQTEKSVSSG
-784 EMSFFGNMGY
+784 EMSFFIDTSSS
-794 GLWNYYNN
+794 LWQN
-802 SSIPNVNM
+802 SSSIFDAEV
-810 LSAQVRI
+810 SI
-817 SYNDGSYEAGYVSTV
+817 SYTDGSYEAGYVGTI
-832 YSFEYVTDSARAGRA
+832 YSFEYVSGSSGTGRA
-847 EFVYDANL
+847 EFEYDAIL
-855 TDVPVELTN
+855 TDYRVELEN
-864 KDSLDVIDFGNA
+864 DESLSIVDFGNA
-876 AFIDTSIAQL
+876 ALVNIGSGYL
-886 LMRADGTAKTSIS
+886 LMQANGRATTNSSIS
-899 LASNSLHEGEMVLI
+899 STMYAGVVYM
-913 DYTLSGIDG
+913 DYTLSGIDS
-922 VIEALAQT
+922 VIETLAET
-930 GRVSNFIVAGSVDDV
+930 GQVSNFMVVDDIENV
-945 ITASVS
+945 VS
-951 GDLSGVAGGYYS
+951 SIVFSDSFSGTAGGYYS
-963 TSENGSL
+963 TSKNGSL

-1053 PHSVK
+1053 PYSVTR
-1058 SVGSYV
+1058 VGSYL
-1064 FYGCGRGSVTLA
+1064 FYGCDRGSVTLA
-1076 NRTSVPSSWASDW
+1076 DRTYVPSAWETDW

-1101 YDGSG
+1101 YDDGG

>member
-25 AEEAVKPKVTANSVK
+25 AEEAIKPEVTANSVK

-61 TEEKP
+61 AEEKP
-66 AAEKA
+66 AAEEA

-82 EEVVTAE
+82 EGGVTAE

-98 APQPAGETVSG
+98 APQPAGETVSENAPE
-109 SAPESA
+109 SAPEAVSGNASESA

-128 EAVSENAP
+128 EVE
-136 ESAPEAAPLP
+136 PLP

-159 AAQTQ
+159 AEQTQ

-359 TAAAE
+359 AAAAE

-397 VSAGAAGA
+397 VSAGGAGA

-451 IAIAGVLPLLEY
+451 IAIAGVMPLIK
-463 NGAAYSGF
+463 YSTGGSYAGF
-471 SFVYTF
+471 SFVYSF
-477 FANMS
+477 FDGLF
-482 EYSSYY
+482 
-488 TYVGDYVLS
+488 GDYSDYYYSTGVVVGNG
-497 IFLFVLQLLPFALCA
+497 IFFVLELLPFALCA
-512 LFAFLHLLIAIRQP
+512 LFAFVHLLIAIRQP

-546 FMTYIVVWNG
+546 FMMYIVVFNG
-556 IVEGLETFG
+556 IYYGNSD
-565 YTASTI
+565 YIASTI
-571 ISLILLTLVL
+571 IAMILLSVVL

-673 VEQLGEPYKVSNT
+673 VEQLGEPYKVSDT

-720 WEDFENALE
+720 WEDLENALE

-753 FDSKNEIAYLVFD
+753 FDSYDQITYIVFD
-766 NYRMYRN
+766 NNCAYRSSALQDKVLSRSYAMEFFYA
-773 SMQTEKSVNSG
+773 SDTLGTEVGIEYS
-784 EMSFFGNMGY
+784 
-794 GLWNYYNN
+794 
-802 SSIPNVNM
+802 
-810 LSAQVRI
+810 
-817 SYNDGSYEAGYVSTV
+817 DGSYEAGYVRTF
-832 YSFEYVTDSARAGRA
+832 YSFA
-847 EFVYDANL
+847 YDAEATSSSGEVAFEYDAKL
-855 TDVPVELTN
+855 ADDGVFVFTRDI
-864 KDSLDVIDFGNA
+864 DASDIIDFGNA
-876 AFIDTSIAQL
+876 VFINCGSDLSCV
-886 LMRADGTAKTSIS
+886 MRANGTVKTNVSV
-899 LASNSLHEGEMVLI
+899 ASNSLSPGTVVSI

-922 VIEALAQT
+922 IIEALAQT

-963 TSENGSL
+963 TSKNGSL

-1053 PHSVK
+1053 PYSVK

-1064 FYGCGRGSVTLA
+1064 FYGCDRGSVTLA

>member
-25 AEEAVKPKVTANSVK
+25 AEEAVKPEVTANSVK

-47 PMPEEQAKVSAESA
+47 PLPEEQAKVSAESA
-61 TEEKP
+61 AEEKP

-82 EEVVTAE
+82 EEGVTEE

-128 EAVSENAP
+128 EA
-136 ESAPEAAPLP
+136 APLP
-146 VAETG
+146 AIETG

-326 CVLAF
+326 CILAF
-331 TLLGAFFVA
+331 TILGAFFVA

-352 ELVQARK
+352 EIVQARK

-364 YAEERKNKIAAAQ
+364 YAEEKKNKIAAAQ
-377 AAAAAAANAAQAAA
+377 AATANAAQAAA

-451 IAIAGVLPLLEY
+451 IAIAGVLPLCEY
-463 NGAAYSGF
+463 NNGGAYSGF
-471 SFVYTF
+471 SFVYAF
-477 FANMS
+477 FANMAQ
-482 EYSSYY
+482 YSSHY
-488 TYVGDYVLS
+488 TAGGYTLNILFLVLELS
-497 IFLFVLQLLPFALCA
+497 AFGLCA

-532 FGMFQ
+532 FGMFHL
-537 WLFTVSAAG
+537 WFTMIAAG
-546 FMTYIVVWNG
+546 LMTYVVVWNG
-556 IVEGLETFG
+556 IIDPYDYNAG
-565 YTASTI
+565 YIISTI
-571 ISLILLTLVL
+571 IALILLSVVL
-581 AGCIFGVPLY
+581 AGCLFGVPLY
-591 IICARTDQNRYAI
+591 IICARTDENRYLI
-604 KKKRLEIKENPESDK
+604 KKKRLQLRDDPASDEAGIKS
-619 SNATPRKIFAVV
+619 RKIFAVV

-636 LVTFILSVCMPLMV
+636 LVTFILAVCMPLMV

-673 VEQLGEPYKVSNT
+673 VEQLGEPYKVSDT

-698 DYRDIMGESSGSSGS
+698 DYRDIMGESNGSSGS

-753 FDSKNEIAYLVFD
+753 FDREDNLTYLVFD
-766 NYRMYRN
+766 NNCAYRSSALQDKVLSRSYAM
-773 SMQTEKSVNSG
+773 E
-784 EMSFFGNMGY
+784 FFYASDTLGAEVGVEY
-794 GLWNYYNN
+794 
-802 SSIPNVNM
+802 S
-810 LSAQVRI
+810 
-817 SYNDGSYEAGYVSTV
+817 DGSYEAGYVRTF
-832 YSFEYVTDSARAGRA
+832 YSFA
-847 EFVYDANL
+847 YDAEATSSSGEVAFEYDAKL
-855 TDVPVELTN
+855 ADDGVFVFTRDIEAS
-864 KDSLDVIDFGNA
+864 DIIDFGNA
-876 AFIDTSIAQL
+876 VFINCGSDLSCV
-886 LMRADGTAKTSIS
+886 MRANGTVKTNVSV
-899 LASNSLHEGEMVLI
+899 ASNSLSPGTVVSI

-945 ITASVS
+945 ITASVTD
-951 GDLSGVAGGYYS
+951 DLSGVAGGYYS
-963 TSENGSL
+963 TSKNGSL

-1053 PHSVK
+1053 PYSVTR
-1058 SVGSYV
+1058 VGSYL
-1064 FYGCGRGSVTLA
+1064 FYGCDRGSVTLA
-1076 NRTSVPSSWASDW
+1076 DRTYVPSAWETDW

>member
-25 AEEAVKPKVTANSVK
+25 AEEAIKPEVTANSVK

-47 PMPEEQAKVSAESA
+47 PLPEEQAKVSAESA
-61 TEEKP
+61 AEEKP

-82 EEVVTAE
+82 EEGVTAE

-98 APQPAGETVSG
+98 APQPAGEIVSG
-109 SAPESA
+109 ST
-115 PEAVS
+115 
-120 GNAPESAP
+120 PESAP

-136 ESAPEAAPLP
+136 ESAPEVESLP
-146 VAETG
+146 AIETG
-151 GAAETAAD
+151 GAAVTAAD

-232 SVDGFSFGSGY
+232 SVEGFSFGSGY

-359 TAAAE
+359 NAAAE

-377 AAAAAAANAAQAAA
+377 ATAAAAANAAQAAA

-451 IAIAGVLPLLEY
+451 IAIAGVMPLMK
-463 NGAAYSGF
+463 YSTGGSYAGF
-471 SFVYTF
+471 SFVYSF
-477 FANMS
+477 FDGLFGD
-482 EYSSYY
+482 YSDYY
-488 TYVGDYVLS
+488 TAGVVAGNG
-497 IFLFVLQLLPFALCA
+497 IFFVLELLPFVLCA
-512 LFAFLHLLIAIRQP
+512 LFAFVHLLIAIRQP
-526 YTQHPI
+526 YTQHPV

-537 WLFTVSAAG
+537 WLSTVSAAG
-546 FMTYIVVWNG
+546 FMMYMVVLRGIMYSDSDYI
-556 IVEGLETFG
+556 
-565 YTASTI
+565 ASTI
-571 ISLILLTLVL
+571 IAMILLSVVL

-673 VEQLGEPYKVSNT
+673 VEQLGEPYKVGNT

-720 WEDFENALE
+720 WEDLENALE

-753 FDSKNEIAYLVFD
+753 FDSNNMLTYLVFD
-766 NYRMYRN
+766 NNRWYRDSNNVDKESSSARLYL
-773 SMQTEKSVNSG
+773 SG
-784 EMSFFGNMGY
+784 ATKA
-794 GLWNYYNN
+794 
-802 SSIPNVNM
+802 SISGST
-810 LSAQVRI
+810 LSGFSGQQPFNATVSI
-817 SYNDGSYEAGYVSTV
+817 SYTDGSYESGISSNIYDFTYDS
-832 YSFEYVTDSARAGRA
+832 YFSNSFMYAARLSEEGI
-847 EFVYDANL
+847 V
-855 TDVPVELTN
+855 LTN
-864 KDSLDVIDFGNA
+864 ESGGSVIQLGNA
-876 AFIDTSIAQL
+876 ALCRVNSRYY
-886 LMRADGTAKTSIS
+886 LMRSSGTALTSIS
-899 LASNSLHEGEMVLI
+899 TNSSLSSFMSNSDIYI
-913 DYTLSGIDG
+913 DYTLSHIDYAIASIVNTGDVAEFIMIDG
-922 VIEALAQT
+922 NT
-930 GRVSNFIVAGSVDDV
+930 TVDKGIAYATTEYGGLVTSSLLTFNYVTLYFATD
-945 ITASVS
+945 
-951 GDLSGVAGGYYS
+951 GDLYDD
-963 TSENGSL
+963 N
-970 YTSSSTN
+970 N
-977 RKLLFASYEDTS
+977 RYDYNVFDEYNIKTIA
-989 QSQSIFETLRIRTVG
+989 
-1004 SYAFNYYSS
+1004 SYAFAGVDNITSL
-1013 GSNSAVRT
+1013 T
-1021 LPSMGPGTSGYTG
+1021 SMGPSASGYTG
-1034 VTTLEDYAFAGS
+1034 VTTLEDYAFANS
-1046 TFTSVTI
+1046 SLTSVTI
-1053 PHSVK
+1053 PYSVTR
-1058 SVGSYV
+1058 VGSYL
-1064 FYGCGRGSVTLA
+1064 FYGCDRGSVTLA
-1076 NRTSVPSSWASDW
+1076 DRTYVPSAWETDW

-1101 YDGSG
+1101 YDDSG

>member
-25 AEEAVKPKVTANSVK
+25 AEEAVKPEVTANSVK

-61 TEEKP
+61 AEEKP

-82 EEVVTAE
+82 EEGVTAE

-98 APQPAGETVSG
+98 APQPAGEIVSG
-109 SAPESA
+109 STPESA

-128 EAVSENAP
+128 EV
-136 ESAPEAAPLP
+136 ESLP
-146 VAETG
+146 AIETG

-232 SVDGFSFGSGY
+232 SVEGFSFGSGY

-359 TAAAE
+359 NAAAE

-377 AAAAAAANAAQAAA
+377 ATAAAAANAAQAAA

-451 IAIAGVLPLLEY
+451 IAIAGVMPLMK
-463 NGAAYSGF
+463 YSTGGSYAGF
-471 SFVYTF
+471 SFVYSF
-477 FANMS
+477 FDGLFGD
-482 EYSSYY
+482 YSDYY
-488 TYVGDYVLS
+488 TAGVVAGNG
-497 IFLFVLQLLPFALCA
+497 IFFVLELLPFVLCA
-512 LFAFLHLLIAIRQP
+512 LFAFVHLLIAIRQP
-526 YTQHPI
+526 YTQHPV

-537 WLFTVSAAG
+537 WLSTVSAAG
-546 FMTYIVVWNG
+546 FMMYMVVLRGIMYSDSDYI
-556 IVEGLETFG
+556 
-565 YTASTI
+565 ASTI
-571 ISLILLTLVL
+571 IAMILLSVVL

-673 VEQLGEPYKVSNT
+673 VEQLGEPYKVGNT

-720 WEDFENALE
+720 WEDLENALE

-753 FDSKNEIAYLVFD
+753 FDSNDQITYIVFD
-766 NYRMYRN
+766 NNCAYRSSALQDKVLSRSYAM
-773 SMQTEKSVNSG
+773 E
-784 EMSFFGNMGY
+784 FFYASDTLGAEVGVEY
-794 GLWNYYNN
+794 
-802 SSIPNVNM
+802 S
-810 LSAQVRI
+810 
-817 SYNDGSYEAGYVSTV
+817 DGSYEAGYVRTF
-832 YSFEYVTDSARAGRA
+832 YSFA
-847 EFVYDANL
+847 YDAEATSSSGEVAFEYDAKL
-855 TDVPVELTN
+855 ADDGVFVFTRDIEAS
-864 KDSLDVIDFGNA
+864 DIIDFGNA
-876 AFIDTSIAQL
+876 VFINCGSDLSCV
-886 LMRADGTAKTSIS
+886 MRANGTVKTNVSV
-899 LASNSLHEGEMVLI
+899 ASNSLSPGTVVSI

-945 ITASVS
+945 ITASVTD
-951 GDLSGVAGGYYS
+951 DLSGVAGGYYS
-963 TSENGSL
+963 TSKNGSL

-1013 GSNSAVRT
+1013 GSNSVVRT

-1053 PHSVK
+1053 PYSVTR
-1058 SVGSYV
+1058 VGSYL
-1064 FYGCGRGSVTLA
+1064 FYGCDRGSVTLA
-1076 NRTSVPSSWASDW
+1076 DRTYVPSAWETDW

-1101 YDGSG
+1101 YDDGG

>member
-25 AEEAVKPKVTANSVK
+25 AEEAVKPEVTANSVK

-61 TEEKP
+61 AEEKP

-82 EEVVTAE
+82 EEGVTEE

-109 SAPESA
+109 S
-115 PEAVS
+115 V
-120 GNAPESAP
+120 PESAP

-146 VAETG
+146 AIETG

-451 IAIAGVLPLLEY
+451 IAIAGVMPLIK
-463 NGAAYSGF
+463 YSTGGSYAGF
-471 SFVYTF
+471 SFVYSF
-477 FANMS
+477 FDGLF
-482 EYSSYY
+482 
-488 TYVGDYVLS
+488 GDYSDYYYSTGVVVGNG
-497 IFLFVLQLLPFALCA
+497 IFFVLELLPFALCA
-512 LFAFLHLLIAIRQP
+512 LFAFVHLLIAIRQP

-537 WLFTVSAAG
+537 WLSTVSAAG
-546 FMTYIVVWNG
+546 FMMYIVVFNG
-556 IVEGLETFG
+556 IYYGNSD
-565 YTASTI
+565 YIASTI
-571 ISLILLTLVL
+571 IAMILLSVVL
-581 AGCIFGVPLY
+581 AGCIFGAPLY

-673 VEQLGEPYKVSNT
+673 VEQLGEPYKVSDT

-753 FDSKNEIAYLVFD
+753 FDSNNEIAYLVFD

-773 SMQTEKSVNSG
+773 SMQTEKSVSSG

-876 AFIDTSIAQL
+876 AFIDTSIAQI

-899 LASNSLHEGEMVLI
+899 LASNSLHEGEMVLM

-963 TSENGSL
+963 TSKNGSL

-1053 PHSVK
+1053 PYSVK

-1064 FYGCGRGSVTLA
+1064 FYGCDRGSVTLA

-1101 YDGSG
+1101 YDGSD

>member
-25 AEEAVKPKVTANSVK
+25 AEEAIKPEVTANSVK

-47 PMPEEQAKVSAESA
+47 PLPEEQAKVSAESA
-61 TEEKP
+61 AEEKP

-82 EEVVTAE
+82 EEGVTEE

-98 APQPAGETVSG
+98 APQPAET
-109 SAPESA
+109 
-115 PEAVS
+115 
-120 GNAPESAP
+120 
-128 EAVSENAP
+128 VSENAP
-136 ESAPEAAPLP
+136 ESAPEAEPLP
-146 VAETG
+146 VTETG
-151 GAAETAAD
+151 GAAETSAD

-222 IMLFLAASGV
+222 IMLFLAASGA

-397 VSAGAAGA
+397 VSAGGAGA

-451 IAIAGVLPLLEY
+451 IAIAGVMPLIK
-463 NGAAYSGF
+463 YSTGGSYAGF
-471 SFVYTF
+471 SFVYSF
-477 FANMS
+477 FDGLF
-482 EYSSYY
+482 
-488 TYVGDYVLS
+488 GDYSDYYYSTGVVVGNG
-497 IFLFVLQLLPFALCA
+497 IFFVLELLPFALCA
-512 LFAFLHLLIAIRQP
+512 LFAFVHLLIAIRQP

-546 FMTYIVVWNG
+546 FMMYIGVFNG
-556 IVEGLETFG
+556 IYYGTSD
-565 YTASTI
+565 YIASTI
-571 ISLILLTLVL
+571 IAMILLSVVL

-591 IICARTDQNRYAI
+591 IICARTDRNRYAI

-753 FDSKNEIAYLVFD
+753 FDSYDQITYIVFD
-766 NYRMYRN
+766 NNCAYRSSALQDKVLSRSYAMEFFYA
-773 SMQTEKSVNSG
+773 SDTLGTEVGIEYS
-784 EMSFFGNMGY
+784 
-794 GLWNYYNN
+794 
-802 SSIPNVNM
+802 
-810 LSAQVRI
+810 
-817 SYNDGSYEAGYVSTV
+817 DGSYEAGYVRTF
-832 YSFEYVTDSARAGRA
+832 YSFA
-847 EFVYDANL
+847 YDAEATSSSGEVAFEYDAKL
-855 TDVPVELTN
+855 ADDGVFVFTRDI
-864 KDSLDVIDFGNA
+864 DASDIIDFGNA
-876 AFIDTSIAQL
+876 VFINCGSDLSCV
-886 LMRADGTAKTSIS
+886 MRANGTVKTNVSV
-899 LASNSLHEGEMVLI
+899 ASNSLSPGTVVSI

-951 GDLSGVAGGYYS
+951 DDLSGVAGGYYS
-963 TSENGSL
+963 TSKNGSL

-989 QSQSIFETLRIRTVG
+989 QSQSIFENLRIRTVG

-1034 VTTLEDYAFAGS
+1034 VTALEDYAFAGS

-1064 FYGCGRGSVTLA
+1064 FYGCDRGSVTLA

>member
-11 ASGKFCSECGALLP
+11 ASGKFCSECGAVLP
-25 AEEAVKPKVTANSVK
+25 AEEAVKPEVTANSVK

-47 PMPEEQAKVSAESA
+47 PLPEEQAKVSAESA
-61 TEEKP
+61 
-66 AAEKA
+66 
-71 AEESVA
+71 AEEG
-77 EAPAA
+77 
-82 EEVVTAE
+82 VTAE

-120 GNAPESAP
+120 
-128 EAVSENAP
+128 ENAP
-136 ESAPEAAPLP
+136 ESAPEVESLP
-146 VAETG
+146 AIETG

-202 AYKGIGLWTPAVLP
+202 AYKRIGLWTPAVLP

-258 VMCLLIALAYIGI
+258 VMCLLVALAYIGI

-359 TAAAE
+359 AAAAE

-391 AAGAAA
+391 AAGAVA

-451 IAIAGVLPLLEY
+451 IAIAGVMPLIK
-463 NGAAYSGF
+463 YSTGGSYAGF
-471 SFVYTF
+471 SFVYSF
-477 FANMS
+477 FDGLF
-482 EYSSYY
+482 
-488 TYVGDYVLS
+488 GDYSDYYYSTGVVVGNG
-497 IFLFVLQLLPFALCA
+497 IFFVLELLPFALCT
-512 LFAFLHLLIAIRQP
+512 LFAFVHLLIAIRQP
-526 YTQHPI
+526 YTQHPV

-537 WLFTVSAAG
+537 WLSTVSAAG
-546 FMTYIVVWNG
+546 FMMYIVVFNG
-556 IVEGLETFG
+556 IYYGNSD
-565 YTASTI
+565 YIASTI
-571 ISLILLTLVL
+571 IAMILLSVVL

-673 VEQLGEPYKVSNT
+673 VEQLGEPYKVSDT

-720 WEDFENALE
+720 WEDLENALE

-753 FDSKNEIAYLVFD
+753 FDSYDQITYIVFD
-766 NYRMYRN
+766 NNCAYRSSALQDKVLSRSYAMEFFYA
-773 SMQTEKSVNSG
+773 SDTLGTEVGIEYS
-784 EMSFFGNMGY
+784 
-794 GLWNYYNN
+794 
-802 SSIPNVNM
+802 
-810 LSAQVRI
+810 
-817 SYNDGSYEAGYVSTV
+817 DGSYEAGYVRTF
-832 YSFEYVTDSARAGRA
+832 YSFA
-847 EFVYDANL
+847 YDAEATSSSGEVAFEYDAKL
-855 TDVPVELTN
+855 ADDGVFVFTRDI
-864 KDSLDVIDFGNA
+864 DASDIIDFGNA
-876 AFIDTSIAQL
+876 VFINCGSDLSCV
-886 LMRADGTAKTSIS
+886 MRANGTVKTNVSV
-899 LASNSLHEGEMVLI
+899 ASNSLSPGTVVSI

-1053 PHSVK
+1053 PYSVK

-1064 FYGCGRGSVTLA
+1064 FYGCDRGSVTLA
-1076 NRTSVPSSWASDW
+1076 NRTSAPSSWASDW

>member
-25 AEEAVKPKVTANSVK
+25 AEEAVKPEVTAIFVK

-47 PMPEEQAKVSAESA
+47 PLPEEQAKVSAESA

-66 AAEKA
+66 AAEEA

-82 EEVVTAE
+82 EEGVTEE

-109 SAPESA
+109 NAPESA

-128 EAVSENAP
+128 EAVS
-136 ESAPEAAPLP
+136 LP
-146 VAETG
+146 AIETG

-451 IAIAGVLPLLEY
+451 IAIAGVMPLIK
-463 NGAAYSGF
+463 YSTGGSYAGF
-471 SFVYTF
+471 SFVYSF
-477 FANMS
+477 FDGLF
-482 EYSSYY
+482 
-488 TYVGDYVLS
+488 GDYSDYYYSTGVVVGNG
-497 IFLFVLQLLPFALCA
+497 IFFVLELLPFALCA
-512 LFAFLHLLIAIRQP
+512 LFAFVHLLIAIRQP

-546 FMTYIVVWNG
+546 FMMYIVVFNG
-556 IVEGLETFG
+556 IYYGNSD
-565 YTASTI
+565 YIASTI
-571 ISLILLTLVL
+571 IAMILLSVVL

-591 IICARTDQNRYAI
+591 IICARTDRNRYAI
-604 KKKRLEIKENPESDK
+604 KKKRLQIKENPESDK

-660 ARSLTPGT
+660 ARGLTPGT

-673 VEQLGEPYKVSNT
+673 VEQLGEPYKVSDT

-753 FDSKNEIAYLVFD
+753 FDSNNEIAYLVFD

-773 SMQTEKSVNSG
+773 SMQTEKSVSSG

-876 AFIDTSIAQL
+876 AFIDTSIAQI

-899 LASNSLHEGEMVLI
+899 LASNSLHEGEMVLM

-963 TSENGSL
+963 TSKNGSL

-989 QSQSIFETLRIRTVG
+989 QNQSIFETLRIRTVG

-1053 PHSVK
+1053 PSCVR

-1064 FYGCGRGSVTLA
+1064 FYGCDRGSVTLA
-1076 NRTSVPSSWASDW
+1076 HRTSVPSSWASDW

>member
-25 AEEAVKPKVTANSVK
+25 AEEAVKPEVTANSVK

-47 PMPEEQAKVSAESA
+47 PLPEEQAKVSAESA
-61 TEEKP
+61 AEEKP

-82 EEVVTAE
+82 EEGVTAE

-98 APQPAGETVSG
+98 APQPAGEIVSG
-109 SAPESA
+109 ST
-115 PEAVS
+115 
-120 GNAPESAP
+120 PESAP

-136 ESAPEAAPLP
+136 ESAPEVEPLP
-146 VAETG
+146 AIETG
-151 GAAETAAD
+151 GAAVTAAD

-232 SVDGFSFGSGY
+232 SVEGFSFGSGY

-271 GIFRIVLAVKKPYFT
+271 GISRIVLAVKKPYFT

-352 ELVQARK
+352 EIVQARK

-364 YAEERKNKIAAAQ
+364 YAEEKKNKIAAAQ
-377 AAAAAAANAAQAAA
+377 AATANAAQAAA

-451 IAIAGVLPLLEY
+451 IAIAGVLPLCEY
-463 NGAAYSGF
+463 NNGGAYSGF
-471 SFVYTF
+471 SFVYAF
-477 FANMS
+477 FANMAQ
-482 EYSSYY
+482 YSSHY
-488 TYVGDYVLS
+488 TAGGYTLNILFLVLELS
-497 IFLFVLQLLPFALCA
+497 AFGLCA

-532 FGMFQ
+532 FGMFHL
-537 WLFTVSAAG
+537 WFTMIAAG
-546 FMTYIVVWNG
+546 LMTYVVVWNG
-556 IVEGLETFG
+556 IIDPYDYNAG
-565 YTASTI
+565 YIISTI
-571 ISLILLTLVL
+571 IALILLSVVL
-581 AGCIFGVPLY
+581 AGCLFGVPLY
-591 IICARTDQNRYAI
+591 IICARTDENRYLI
-604 KKKRLEIKENPESDK
+604 KKKRLQLRDDPASDEAGIKS
-619 SNATPRKIFAVV
+619 RKIFAVV

-636 LVTFILSVCMPLMV
+636 LVTFILAVCMPLMV

-673 VEQLGEPYKVSNT
+673 VEQLGEPYKVSDT

-698 DYRDIMGESSGSSGS
+698 DYRDIMGESNGSSGS

-753 FDSKNEIAYLVFD
+753 FDREDNLTYLVFD
-766 NYRMYRN
+766 NNRAYRSSTSQDKVLSRSYDM
-773 SMQTEKSVNSG
+773 E
-784 EMSFFGNMGY
+784 FF
-794 GLWNYYNN
+794 YNGDN
-802 SSIPNVNM
+802 LNAEVGIEYS
-810 LSAQVRI
+810 
-817 SYNDGSYEAGYVSTV
+817 DGSYEAGYVSTF
-832 YSFEYVTDSARAGRA
+832 YSFA
-847 EFVYDANL
+847 YDADATSSAGVVGFEYDAKL
-855 TDVPVELTN
+855 ADDGVFVFTSDIAAY
-864 KDSLDVIDFGNA
+864 DVIDFGNA
-876 AFIDTSIAQL
+876 AFINAGSDLSCV
-886 LMRADGTAKTSIS
+886 MRANGTAKTNVS
-899 LASNSLHEGEMVLI
+899 LASNSLNPGTVVSI
-913 DYTLSGIDG
+913 DYTLTGIDG
-922 VIEALAQT
+922 VIETLAQT
-930 GRVSNFIVAGSVDDV
+930 GRVSNFTVVGSVNDV
-945 ITASVS
+945 LAAIAF

-963 TSENGSL
+963 SSENGSL

-1004 SYAFNYYSS
+1004 SYAFNYYNS
-1013 GSNSAVRT
+1013 GNNSDIST

-1053 PHSVK
+1053 PSCVR

-1064 FYGCGRGSVTLA
+1064 FYGCDRGSVTLA
-1076 NRTSVPSSWASDW
+1076 HRTSVPSSWASDW

>member
-25 AEEAVKPKVTANSVK
+25 AEEAIKPEVTANSVK

-47 PMPEEQAKVSAESA
+47 PLPEEQAKVSAESA
-61 TEEKP
+61 AEEKP

-82 EEVVTAE
+82 EEGVTEE

-98 APQPAGETVSG
+98 APQPAET
-109 SAPESA
+109 
-115 PEAVS
+115 
-120 GNAPESAP
+120 
-128 EAVSENAP
+128 VSENAP
-136 ESAPEAAPLP
+136 ESAPEAEPLP
-146 VAETG
+146 VTETG
-151 GAAETAAD
+151 GAAETSAD

-202 AYKGIGLWTPAVLP
+202 AYKGIGLCTPAVLP

-222 IMLFLAASGV
+222 IMLFLAASGA

-397 VSAGAAGA
+397 VSAGGAGA

-451 IAIAGVLPLLEY
+451 IAIAGVMPLIK
-463 NGAAYSGF
+463 YSTGGSYAGF
-471 SFVYTF
+471 SFVYSF
-477 FANMS
+477 FDGLF
-482 EYSSYY
+482 
-488 TYVGDYVLS
+488 GDYSDYYYSTGVVVGNG
-497 IFLFVLQLLPFALCA
+497 IFFVLELLPFALCA
-512 LFAFLHLLIAIRQP
+512 LFAFVHLLIAIRQP

-546 FMTYIVVWNG
+546 FMMYIVVFNG
-556 IVEGLETFG
+556 IYYGNSD
-565 YTASTI
+565 YIASTI
-571 ISLILLTLVL
+571 IAMILLSVVL

-591 IICARTDQNRYAI
+591 IICARTDRNRYAI

-753 FDSKNEIAYLVFD
+753 FDSYDQITYIVFD
-766 NYRMYRN
+766 NNCAYRSSALQDKVLSRSYAMEFFYA
-773 SMQTEKSVNSG
+773 SDTLGTEVGIEYS
-784 EMSFFGNMGY
+784 
-794 GLWNYYNN
+794 
-802 SSIPNVNM
+802 
-810 LSAQVRI
+810 
-817 SYNDGSYEAGYVSTV
+817 DGSYEAGYVRTF
-832 YSFEYVTDSARAGRA
+832 YSFA
-847 EFVYDANL
+847 YDAEATSSSGEVAFEYDAKL
-855 TDVPVELTN
+855 ADDGVFVFTRDI
-864 KDSLDVIDFGNA
+864 DASDIIDFGNA
-876 AFIDTSIAQL
+876 VFINCGSDLSCV
-886 LMRADGTAKTSIS
+886 MRANGTVKTNVSV
-899 LASNSLHEGEMVLI
+899 ASNSLSPGTVVSI

-951 GDLSGVAGGYYS
+951 DDLSGVAGGYYS
-963 TSENGSL
+963 TSKNGSL

-989 QSQSIFETLRIRTVG
+989 QSQSIFENLRIRTVG

-1034 VTTLEDYAFAGS
+1034 VTALEDYAFAGS

-1064 FYGCGRGSVTLA
+1064 FYGCDRGSVTLA

>member
-11 ASGKFCSECGALLP
+11 ASGRFCSECGALLP
-25 AEEAVKPKVTANSVK
+25 AEEAVKPEVTANSVK

-47 PMPEEQAKVSAESA
+47 PLPEEQAKVSAESA
-61 TEEKP
+61 AEEKP

-82 EEVVTAE
+82 EEGVTAE

-98 APQPAGETVSG
+98 APQPAGETVSEN
-109 SAPESA
+109 APGSA

-128 EAVSENAP
+128 EA
-136 ESAPEAAPLP
+136 APLP
-146 VAETG
+146 AIETG

-451 IAIAGVLPLLEY
+451 IAIAGVMPLIK
-463 NGAAYSGF
+463 YSTGGSYAGF
-471 SFVYTF
+471 SFVYSF
-477 FANMS
+477 FDGLFGDNS
-482 EYSSYY
+482 DYYYS
-488 TYVGDYVLS
+488 TGVVVGNG
-497 IFLFVLQLLPFALCA
+497 IFFVLELLPFALCA
-512 LFAFLHLLIAIRQP
+512 LFAFVHLLIAIRQP

-673 VEQLGEPYKVSNT
+673 VEQLGEPYKVSDT

-753 FDSKNEIAYLVFD
+753 FDSYDQITYIVFD
-766 NYRMYRN
+766 NNCAYRSSALQDKVLSRSYAMEFFYA
-773 SMQTEKSVNSG
+773 SDTLGTEVGIEYS
-784 EMSFFGNMGY
+784 
-794 GLWNYYNN
+794 
-802 SSIPNVNM
+802 
-810 LSAQVRI
+810 
-817 SYNDGSYEAGYVSTV
+817 DGSYEAGYVRTF
-832 YSFEYVTDSARAGRA
+832 YSFA
-847 EFVYDANL
+847 YDAEATSSSGEVAFEYDAKL
-855 TDVPVELTN
+855 ADDGVFVFTRDI
-864 KDSLDVIDFGNA
+864 DASDIIDFGNA
-876 AFIDTSIAQL
+876 VFINCGSDLSCV
-886 LMRADGTAKTSIS
+886 MRANGTVKTNVSV
-899 LASNSLHEGEMVLI
+899 ASNSLSPGTVVSI

-951 GDLSGVAGGYYS
+951 GDLSGVVGGYYS
-963 TSENGSL
+963 TSKNGSL

-1053 PHSVK
+1053 PYSVK

-1064 FYGCGRGSVTLA
+1064 FYGCDRGSVTLA

-1101 YDGSG
+1101 YDGSD

>member
-25 AEEAVKPKVTANSVK
+25 AEEAVKPEVTANSVK

-47 PMPEEQAKVSAESA
+47 PMPEEQAKVFAESA
-61 TEEKP
+61 AEEKP

-82 EEVVTAE
+82 EEGVTEE

-109 SAPESA
+109 S
-115 PEAVS
+115 V
-120 GNAPESAP
+120 PESAP

-146 VAETG
+146 AIETG

-451 IAIAGVLPLLEY
+451 IAIAGVMPLIK
-463 NGAAYSGF
+463 YSTGGSYAGF
-471 SFVYTF
+471 SFVYSF
-477 FANMS
+477 FDGLF
-482 EYSSYY
+482 
-488 TYVGDYVLS
+488 GDYSDYYYSTGVVVGNG
-497 IFLFVLQLLPFALCA
+497 IFFVLELLPFALCA
-512 LFAFLHLLIAIRQP
+512 LFAFVHLLIAIRQP

-537 WLFTVSAAG
+537 WLSTVSAAG
-546 FMTYIVVWNG
+546 FMMYIVVFNG
-556 IVEGLETFG
+556 IYYGNSD
-565 YTASTI
+565 YIASTI
-571 ISLILLTLVL
+571 IAMILLSVVL
-581 AGCIFGVPLY
+581 AGCIFGAPLY

-673 VEQLGEPYKVSNT
+673 VEQLGEPYKVSDT

-753 FDSKNEIAYLVFD
+753 FDSNNEIAYLVFD

-773 SMQTEKSVNSG
+773 SMQTEKSVSSG

-876 AFIDTSIAQL
+876 AFIDTSIAQI

-899 LASNSLHEGEMVLI
+899 LASNSLHEGEMVLM

-963 TSENGSL
+963 TSKNGSL

-1053 PHSVK
+1053 PYSVK

-1064 FYGCGRGSVTLA
+1064 FYGCDRGSVTLA
-1076 NRTSVPSSWASDW
+1076 HRTSVPSSWASDW

-1101 YDGSG
+1101 YDGSD

>member
-25 AEEAVKPKVTANSVK
+25 AEEAIKPEVTANSVK

-47 PMPEEQAKVSAESA
+47 PLPEEQAKVSAESA
-61 TEEKP
+61 AEEKP

-82 EEVVTAE
+82 EEGVTEE

-98 APQPAGETVSG
+98 APQPAET
-109 SAPESA
+109 
-115 PEAVS
+115 
-120 GNAPESAP
+120 
-128 EAVSENAP
+128 VSENAP
-136 ESAPEAAPLP
+136 ESAPEAEPLP
-146 VAETG
+146 VTETG
-151 GAAETAAD
+151 GAAETSAD

-222 IMLFLAASGV
+222 IMLFLAASGA

-397 VSAGAAGA
+397 VSAGGAGA

-451 IAIAGVLPLLEY
+451 IAIAGVMPLIK
-463 NGAAYSGF
+463 YSTGGSYAGF
-471 SFVYTF
+471 SFVYSF
-477 FANMS
+477 FDGLF
-482 EYSSYY
+482 
-488 TYVGDYVLS
+488 GDYSDYYYSTGVVVGNG
-497 IFLFVLQLLPFALCA
+497 IFFVLELLPFALCA
-512 LFAFLHLLIAIRQP
+512 LFAFVHLLIAIRQP

-546 FMTYIVVWNG
+546 FMMYIVVFNG
-556 IVEGLETFG
+556 IYYGNSD
-565 YTASTI
+565 YIASTI
-571 ISLILLTLVL
+571 IAMILLSVVL

-753 FDSKNEIAYLVFD
+753 FDSYDQITYIVFD
-766 NYRMYRN
+766 NNCAYRSSALQDKVLSRSYAMEFFYA
-773 SMQTEKSVNSG
+773 SDTLGTEVGIEYS
-784 EMSFFGNMGY
+784 
-794 GLWNYYNN
+794 
-802 SSIPNVNM
+802 
-810 LSAQVRI
+810 
-817 SYNDGSYEAGYVSTV
+817 DGSYEAGYVRTF
-832 YSFEYVTDSARAGRA
+832 YSFA
-847 EFVYDANL
+847 YDAEATSSSGEVAFEYDAKLADDGVFVFTRDIDASNI
-855 TDVPVELTN
+855 
-864 KDSLDVIDFGNA
+864 IDFGNA
-876 AFIDTSIAQL
+876 VFINCGSDLSCV
-886 LMRADGTAKTSIS
+886 MRANGTVKTNVSV
-899 LASNSLHEGEMVLI
+899 ASNSLSPGTVVSI

-951 GDLSGVAGGYYS
+951 DDLSGVAGGYYS
-963 TSENGSL
+963 TSKNGSL

-989 QSQSIFETLRIRTVG
+989 QSQSIFENLRIRTVG

-1034 VTTLEDYAFAGS
+1034 VTALEDYAFAGS

-1064 FYGCGRGSVTLA
+1064 FYGCDRGSVTLA

>member
-25 AEEAVKPKVTANSVK
+25 AEEAVKPEVTANSVK

-47 PMPEEQAKVSAESA
+47 PLPEEQAKVSAESA
-61 TEEKP
+61 AEEKP
-66 AAEKA
+66 AAEEA

-82 EEVVTAE
+82 EEGVTAE

-115 PEAVS
+115 PEV
-120 GNAPESAP
+120 E
-128 EAVSENAP
+128 
-136 ESAPEAAPLP
+136 PLP
-146 VAETG
+146 AIETG

-232 SVDGFSFGSGY
+232 SVEGFSFGSGY

-271 GIFRIVLAVKKPYFT
+271 GISRIVLAVKKPYFT

-359 TAAAE
+359 NAAAE

-377 AAAAAAANAAQAAA
+377 ATAAAAANAAQAAA

-451 IAIAGVLPLLEY
+451 IAIAGVLPLCEY
-463 NGAAYSGF
+463 NNGGAYSGF
-471 SFVYTF
+471 SFVYAF
-477 FANMS
+477 FANMAQ
-482 EYSSYY
+482 YSSHY
-488 TYVGDYVLS
+488 TAGGYTLNILFLVLELS
-497 IFLFVLQLLPFALCA
+497 AFGLCA

-532 FGMFQ
+532 FGMFHL
-537 WLFTVSAAG
+537 WFTMIAAG
-546 FMTYIVVWNG
+546 LMTYVVVWNG
-556 IVEGLETFG
+556 IIDPDDYNAG
-565 YTASTI
+565 YIISTI
-571 ISLILLTLVL
+571 IALILLSVVL
-581 AGCIFGVPLY
+581 AGCLFGVPLY
-591 IICARTDQNRYAI
+591 IICARTDENRYLI
-604 KKKRLEIKENPESDK
+604 KKKRLQLRDDPASDEAGIKS
-619 SNATPRKIFAVV
+619 RKIFAVV

-636 LVTFILSVCMPLMV
+636 LVTFILAVCMPLMV

-673 VEQLGEPYKVSNT
+673 VEQLGEPYKVSDT

-753 FDSKNEIAYLVFD
+753 FDSNNEIAYLVFD

-773 SMQTEKSVNSG
+773 SMQTEKSVSSG

-876 AFIDTSIAQL
+876 AFIDTSIAQI

-899 LASNSLHEGEMVLI
+899 LASNSLHEGEMVLM

-963 TSENGSL
+963 TSKNGSL

-1053 PHSVK
+1053 PYSVK

-1064 FYGCGRGSVTLA
+1064 FYGCDRGSVTLA

-1101 YDGSG
+1101 YDGSD

>member
-25 AEEAVKPKVTANSVK
+25 AEEAIKPEVTANSVK

-61 TEEKP
+61 AEEKP
-66 AAEKA
+66 AAEEA

-82 EEVVTAE
+82 EGGVTAE

-98 APQPAGETVSG
+98 APQPAGETVSENAPE
-109 SAPESA
+109 SAPEAVSGNASESA

-128 EAVSENAP
+128 EVE
-136 ESAPEAAPLP
+136 PLP

-159 AAQTQ
+159 AEQTQ

-377 AAAAAAANAAQAAA
+377 AAAANAAQAAA

-451 IAIAGVLPLLEY
+451 IAIAGVMPLIK
-463 NGAAYSGF
+463 YSTGGSYAGF
-471 SFVYTF
+471 SFVYSF
-477 FANMS
+477 FDGLF
-482 EYSSYY
+482 
-488 TYVGDYVLS
+488 GDYSDYYYSTGVVVGNG
-497 IFLFVLQLLPFALCA
+497 IFFVLELLPFALCA
-512 LFAFLHLLIAIRQP
+512 LFAFVHLLIAIRQP

-537 WLFTVSAAG
+537 WLSTVSAAG
-546 FMTYIVVWNG
+546 FMMYIVVFNG
-556 IVEGLETFG
+556 IYYGNSD
-565 YTASTI
+565 YIASTI
-571 ISLILLTLVL
+571 IAMILLSVVL
-581 AGCIFGVPLY
+581 AGCIFGAPLY

-673 VEQLGEPYKVSNT
+673 VEQLGEPYKVSDT

-753 FDSKNEIAYLVFD
+753 FDSNNEIAYLVFD

-773 SMQTEKSVNSG
+773 SMQTEKSVSSG

-876 AFIDTSIAQL
+876 AFIDTSIAQI

-899 LASNSLHEGEMVLI
+899 LASNSLHEGEMVLM

-963 TSENGSL
+963 TSKNGSL

-1053 PHSVK
+1053 PYSVK

-1064 FYGCGRGSVTLA
+1064 FYGCDRGSVTLA

-1101 YDGSG
+1101 YDGSD

>member
-25 AEEAVKPKVTANSVK
+25 AEEAVKPEVTANSVK

-47 PMPEEQAKVSAESA
+47 PLPEEQAKVSAESA
-61 TEEKP
+61 AEEKP
-66 AAEKA
+66 AAEEA

-82 EEVVTAE
+82 EEGVTAE

-98 APQPAGETVSG
+98 APQSAGETVSEN
-109 SAPESA
+109 APESA

-128 EAVSENAP
+128 EA
-136 ESAPEAAPLP
+136 APLP
-146 VAETG
+146 AIETG

-326 CVLAF
+326 CILAF

-391 AAGAAA
+391 AAGVAA
-397 VSAGAAGA
+397 VSAGGAGA

-753 FDSKNEIAYLVFD
+753 FDSYDQITYIVFD
-766 NYRMYRN
+766 NNCAYRSSALQDKVLSRSYAMEFFYA
-773 SMQTEKSVNSG
+773 SDTLGTEVGIEYS
-784 EMSFFGNMGY
+784 
-794 GLWNYYNN
+794 
-802 SSIPNVNM
+802 
-810 LSAQVRI
+810 
-817 SYNDGSYEAGYVSTV
+817 DGSYEAGYVRTF
-832 YSFEYVTDSARAGRA
+832 YSFA
-847 EFVYDANL
+847 YDAEATSSSGEVAFEYDAKL
-855 TDVPVELTN
+855 ADDGVFVFTRDI
-864 KDSLDVIDFGNA
+864 DASDIIDFGNA
-876 AFIDTSIAQL
+876 VFINCGSDLSCV
-886 LMRADGTAKTSIS
+886 MRANGTVKTNVSV
-899 LASNSLHEGEMVLI
+899 ASNSLSPGTVVSI

-963 TSENGSL
+963 TSKNGSL

-1053 PHSVK
+1053 PYSVK

-1064 FYGCGRGSVTLA
+1064 FYGCDRGSVTLA

>member
-1 MKCQNCGNEF
+1 M
-11 ASGKFCSECGALLP
+11 
-25 AEEAVKPKVTANSVK
+25 
-40 AEAPAAV
+40 
-47 PMPEEQAKVSAESA
+47 
-61 TEEKP
+61 
-66 AAEKA
+66 
-71 AEESVA
+71 
-77 EAPAA
+77 
-82 EEVVTAE
+82 
-89 QGAPVAEEN
+89 
-98 APQPAGETVSG
+98 
-109 SAPESA
+109 
-115 PEAVS
+115 
-120 GNAPESAP
+120 
-128 EAVSENAP
+128 
-136 ESAPEAAPLP
+136 
-146 VAETG
+146 
-151 GAAETAAD
+151 
-159 AAQTQ
+159 
-164 NAPGSAGGNGGSSN
+164 
-178 AKFEEIKGKIRAV
+178 
-191 CEKVKAKLGEK
+191 
-202 AYKGIGLWTPAVLP
+202 
-216 VVWGVL
+216 VWGVL

-271 GIFRIVLAVKKPYFT
+271 GISRIVLAVKKPYFT

-377 AAAAAAANAAQAAA
+377 ATAAAAANAAQAAA

-451 IAIAGVLPLLEY
+451 IAIAGVMPLIK
-463 NGAAYSGF
+463 YSTGGSYAGF
-471 SFVYTF
+471 SFVYSF
-477 FANMS
+477 FDGLF
-482 EYSSYY
+482 
-488 TYVGDYVLS
+488 GDYSDYYYSTGVVVGNG
-497 IFLFVLQLLPFALCA
+497 IFFVLELLPFALCA
-512 LFAFLHLLIAIRQP
+512 LFAFVHLLIAIRQP
-526 YTQHPI
+526 YTQHPV

-537 WLFTVSAAG
+537 WLSTVSAAG
-546 FMTYIVVWNG
+546 FMMYMVVLRGIMYSDSDYI
-556 IVEGLETFG
+556 
-565 YTASTI
+565 ASTI
-571 ISLILLTLVL
+571 IAMILLSVVL

-591 IICARTDQNRYAI
+591 IVCARTDQNRYAI

-673 VEQLGEPYKVSNT
+673 VEQLGEPYKVSDT

-753 FDSKNEIAYLVFD
+753 FDSNNEIAYLVFD

-773 SMQTEKSVNSG
+773 SMQTEKSVSSG

-876 AFIDTSIAQL
+876 AFIDTSIAQI

-899 LASNSLHEGEMVLI
+899 LASNSLHEGEMVLM

-963 TSENGSL
+963 TSKNGSL

-1053 PHSVK
+1053 PYSVK

-1064 FYGCGRGSVTLA
+1064 FYGCDRGSVTLA

-1101 YDGSG
+1101 YDGSD